1 MSQAT
6 ISYNIE
12 TRLTDGVTSAIEK
25 LDQKLTKLQN
35 KKIEIKLGTDGLNDK
50 SLVDGLTKISTAL
63 KQVKELNKLNLK
75 IDIDKSTS
83 ENVEKLTVALS
94 SLAKLDISKVTSH
107 SKKIVELASGI
118 KSLSSINTA
127 SLSLV
132 IIYLKDLNKAMM
144 GNKNSTKIANDLAN
158 LATSLNS
165 LSNVKSSALTGVA
178 DSLKVLNSIDF
189 SALRRSGNVGNG
201 LIMLAKGLSSLDIKT
216 ATLKKM
222 GALGTSIKSMYEAFN
237 SDVNFQ
243 LFSANFKTGMSS
255 IVSALKELETVKN
268 SIGPSMISN
277 LDKLFLTIEKYSR
290 MKLSGLNN
298 LSKASLKIGT
308 ALQSFTGFRLTG
320 SNIDS
325 LNRLFLTISKMA
337 SRKINMASVSVI
349 STLGIALS
357 NFQRLRITERN
368 ILNLDNLLSTLSKY
382 ANVNLTHLIP
392 QLNALGIALSN
403 LSLGGF
409 NVRAIQ
415 RLFTMTQKAGIGFNS
430 LGQGIDRANKSLS
443 EILGTQRLAVRMF
456 GAMYLKDMVVEFMKY
471 SDTITIVQN
480 KLKQVY
486 TTSYGVTKGTQD
498 LLDSANNARTDFDAF
513 STAFLRYDLVL
524 RRYGRTANQS
534 MEFTNTLAKALSLGG
549 ATTQEASSAMIQ
561 LSQSLSKGKADGDEF
576 RSIMENAPLL
586 VDALIEEVKE
596 YYKLADANRGTL
608 LELAPK
614 GGINIDVILGAVE
627 RLKSKVDST
636 FSSLDMT
643 VEQVMTKMNNNFKM
657 WWSNAVKSTGILRGF
672 VNVVNYLADNLDE
685 VMNTVTLLI
694 KSFVAYKVAQVAIA
708 VAIKAYNASIKASA
722 MWDVVKSRGIGQLIR
737 DYTQYTRAV
746 MANNIAI
753 ARNNALNKY
762 SFYGRNKELRANTKV
777 TNASSASIIA
787 ENALADRVFSRKLG
801 GGAGVLRTSANIVG
815 TLAKGVGEIVKV
827 GGRLGAVTVAL
838 KVIYTM
844 VSNLKKAFGF
854 LTDPFKNPLQ
864 VNETNAFFV
873 GLAISIKNTIPSFDG
888 LAITIKKTNA
898 FFVGLAISIKN
909 TIPSVEQL
917 SSVFN
922 KIGNAIKVMSREM
935 AEFLRLMAK
944 WDNLAIT
951 GEAISQAF
959 LNKNQRNSLEDKMSY
974 LSGINMEIKDGN
986 LYSGGAVRGDTL
998 RSFLSDMNKEY
1009 KEVANGRT
1017 GIEEYKEKFFEEF
1030 SKIPS
1035 ELRTE
1040 ILDTVEKYRVQ
1051 QKNPEY
1057 KSKFLQTMGNYEKRQ
1072 KLNLDELAKITMNEA
1087 EIQRYQDLVLERVVA
1102 LMRTIPQYGKSFWT
1116 DLINE
1121 TGKPHSN
1128 MYKKGEEELR
1138 KQKAIEL
1145 VTKGAPTD
1153 LIDAVKRN
1161 PIQNSGIGGD
1171 DDGDK
1176 DNGGKKEWK
1185 NPEWAN
1191 LTGFGGKELS
1201 LLTGETLKDLKD
1213 VYAVR
1218 TDMLYIDKQELE
1230 WLNEEFELRKQFAE
1244 FGKTASEQEMK
1255 DFKKKFELYKQQTE
1269 IQQKALE
1276 LVEEAKSPMK
1286 EYELQKKA
1294 LERIIDDMG
1303 KLGEDTSMWV
1313 EKLKEVKTPLEEIT
1327 KEFKKQ
1333 IEAQEQLSHIREK
1346 NENFEELRSAFIQQY
1361 GRTPNSTETQNLK
1374 NKAEQMRLMQ
1384 SRADLYGDTNSSV
1397 DNFFKS
1403 KTNLENIGSL
1413 LASNNNVSQSTL
1425 NQGIGD
1431 FWKTAS
1437 TVGNDVDMNSK
1448 EGMLFQQG
1456 FSQATG
1462 EEFSQWKANIMS
1474 GVAEVA
1480 DGFTSLS
1487 QSVTNIWTDMTTTMS
1502 TGFSEELSKVIQ
1514 GSESLSDAFA
1524 NVGQQILDSVIPAL
1538 IQMGIQWMANQV
1550 MAQTM
1555 SATSTAQVVAQN
1567 EAITASAMPAAAATS
1582 VASWGSA
1589 AVIGGAV
1596 LMALLASMAMMQGFS
1611 SGGYV
1616 GNGGKYEPMGIV
1628 HGGEYVF
1635 DKESTR
1641 RLGVGNLEALRS
1653 NAGTLTNNNITNNYN
1668 NQTYRTGGGANVNV
1682 VNVLDPQ
1689 MVSRYMKS
1697 EEGSKSVLNV
1707 IKNNPS
1713 NIKRVINA

>member
-35 KKIEIKLGTDGLNDK
+35 KKIEIKLGADGLNDK

-83 ENVEKLTVALS
+83 ENVKKLTVALS
-94 SLAKLDISKVTSH
+94 SLAKLDISKVTSR

-127 SLSLV
+127 NLSLV
-132 IIYLKDLNKAMM
+132 IMYLKDLNKAMM

-165 LSNVKSSALTGVA
+165 LSKVKSSALTGVA

-201 LIMLAKGLSSLDIKT
+201 LMMLAKGLSSLDIKT
-216 ATLKKM
+216 ATIKKM
-222 GALGTSIKSMYEAFN
+222 GTLGTSIKTMYEAFN

-243 LFSANFKTGMSS
+243 LLSANFKTGVSS
-255 IVSALKELETVKN
+255 IASALKELGTVKN
-268 SIGPSMISN
+268 SINSTMIEN
-277 LDKLFLTIEKYSR
+277 LDKLFLTIGKFSK
-290 MKLSGLNN
+290 MKTSGLNN
-298 LSKASLKIGT
+298 LSKASFKIGT
-308 ALQSFTGFRLTG
+308 ALQSFTGLKLTG

-337 SRKINMASVSVI
+337 SRKINMASVGVI

-368 ILNLDNLLSTLSKY
+368 ILNLDNLLATLSKY
-382 ANVNLTHLIP
+382 ANVNLTRLIP

-415 RLFTMTQKAGIGFNS
+415 RLFTMTQKAGVGFNS
-430 LGQGIDRANKSLS
+430 LAQGVDRANKSLS

-486 TTSYGVTKGTQD
+486 TTSYGVTKGTQA

-524 RRYGRTANQS
+524 RRYGRTAHQS
-534 MEFTNTLAKALSLGG
+534 MEFTNTLAKALALGG

-586 VDALIEEVKE
+586 VDALIDEVKE
-596 YYKLADANRGTL
+596 YYNLANANRGTL

-614 GGINIDVILGAVE
+614 GGINIEVILGAVE

-672 VNVVNYLADNLDE
+672 VNVVNYLADNLDK

-777 TNASSASIIA
+777 TNTSSASIIA

-801 GGAGVLRTSANIVG
+801 GGAGVLRTSANIVS

-838 KVIYTM
+838 TVIYTM
-844 VSNLKKAFGF
+844 VTNLKKAFGF

-873 GLAISIKNTIPSFDG
+873 GLAISIKETMPF
-888 LAITIKKTNA
+888 
-898 FFVGLAISIKN
+898 
-909 TIPSVEQL
+909 VEQL
-917 SSVFN
+917 ASVFN
-922 KIGNAIKVMSREM
+922 KIANAIKVMSREM
-935 AEFLRLMAK
+935 TKFLRLMAK

-951 GEAISQAF
+951 GEAIAKAF
-959 LNKNQRNSLEDKMSY
+959 QNKSQRNSLEGKMSY
-974 LSGINMEIKDGN
+974 LSGVNMEIKDGN

-1009 KEVANGRT
+1009 KDLANSRT
-1017 GIEEYKEKFFEEF
+1017 GIEEYKEKFFKEF
-1030 SKIPS
+1030 SNIAP

-1040 ILDTVEKYRVQ
+1040 ILYTVERYMAQ

-1057 KSKFLQTMGNYEKRQ
+1057 VSKFRQVAGNYEKRQ

-1102 LMRTIPQYGKSFWT
+1102 LMGTIPQNGKSFWT
-1116 DLINE
+1116 DLTNE
-1121 TGKPHSN
+1121 ASKPHSN
-1128 MYKKGEEELR
+1128 MYKKGEAELR

-1161 PIQNSGIGGD
+1161 PILPNSGIGGA
-1171 DDGDK
+1171 
-1176 DNGGKKEWK
+1176 DNGGKKEREKEWR

-1218 TDMLYIDKQELE
+1218 TDMLYLDKQELE

-1294 LERIIDDMG
+1294 LERIIEDMG

-1346 NENFEELRSAFIQQY
+1346 NEYFEELRSAFIKQY
-1361 GRTPNSTETQNLK
+1361 KRTPNSTETQNLK

-1403 KTNLENIGSL
+1403 KTKLENIGSL
-1413 LASNNNVSQSTL
+1413 LASNNNVSRSTL

-1448 EGMLFQQG
+1448 EGILFQQG
-1456 FSQATG
+1456 FLQATG

-1567 EAITASAMPAAAATS
+1567 EAITASAMPAATATS

-1596 LMALLASMAMMQGFS
+1596 LMALLASMAMMKGFS

-1668 NQTYRTGGGANVNV
+1668 NQTYGTGGGANVNV

>member
-35 KKIEIKLGTDGLNDK
+35 KKIEIKLGADGLNDK
-50 SLVDGLTKISTAL
+50 SLVDGLTKISAAL

-107 SKKIVELASGI
+107 SKKFVELASGI

-165 LSNVKSSALTGVA
+165 LSNVKASALTGVA

-201 LIMLAKGLSSLDIKT
+201 LMMLAKGLSSLDIKM

-222 GALGTSIKSMYEAFN
+222 GTLGTSIKSMYEAFN

-268 SIGPSMISN
+268 SIGPTMISN

-415 RLFTMTQKAGIGFNS
+415 RLFTMTQKTGISFNS

-534 MEFTNTLAKALSLGG
+534 MEFTNTLAKALALGG

-596 YYKLADANRGTL
+596 YYKLANANRGTL

-672 VNVVNYLADNLDE
+672 VNVVNYVADNLDK
-685 VMNTVTLLI
+685 VMNTVTLFI

-801 GGAGVLRTSANIVG
+801 GGAGALRTSANIVG

-838 KVIYTM
+838 TIIYTM
-844 VSNLKKAFGF
+844 VTNLKKAFGF

-873 GLAISIKNTIPSFDG
+873 GLAISIKNTIPF
-888 LAITIKKTNA
+888 
-898 FFVGLAISIKN
+898 
-909 TIPSVEQL
+909 VEQL

-922 KIGNAIKVMSREM
+922 KIANTIKVMHRETTKFI
-935 AEFLRLMAK
+935 ELMSK

-951 GEAISQAF
+951 GEALSTAF
-959 LNKNQRNSLEDKMSY
+959 QNKIQRNSLEDKMSY
-974 LSGINMEIKDGN
+974 LSGVNMEIKDGN

-998 RSFLSDMNKEY
+998 RSFLTDMNKEY
-1009 KEVANGRT
+1009 KDLANSGT
-1017 GIEEYKEKFFEEF
+1017 GVEEYKEKFFKEF
-1030 SKIPS
+1030 SKIAP

-1040 ILDTVEKYRVQ
+1040 ILDTIERYMVQ

-1057 KSKFLQTMGNYEKRQ
+1057 KSKFLQAMGNYEERQ

-1102 LMRTIPQYGKSFWT
+1102 LMGTIPQNGKSFWT

-1121 TGKPHSN
+1121 TSKPHSN

-1171 DDGDK
+1171 DGGDK

-1218 TDMLYIDKQELE
+1218 TDMLYLDKQELE

-1294 LERIIDDMG
+1294 LERIIEDMG

-1397 DNFFKS
+1397 NNFFKS
-1403 KTNLENIGSL
+1403 KTKLENMGSL
-1413 LASNNNVSQSTL
+1413 LASNNNVSRSTL

-1487 QSVTNIWTDMTTTMS
+1487 QSVTNIWADMTTTMS

-1567 EAITASAMPAAAATS
+1567 EAITASAMPAATATS
-1582 VASWGSA
+1582 VASYGSA

-1596 LMALLASMAMMQGFS
+1596 LMALLASMAMMKGFS

-1668 NQTYRTGGGANVNV
+1668 NQTYGTGGSANVNV

-1713 NIKRVINA
+1713 NVKRVINA

>member
-35 KKIEIKLGTDGLNDK
+35 KKIEIKLGADGLNDK

-83 ENVEKLTVALS
+83 ENVKKLTVALS
-94 SLAKLDISKVTSH
+94 SLANLDISKVTSR

-144 GNKNSTKIANDLAN
+144 GNKDYTKIANDLAN

-165 LSNVKSSALTGVA
+165 LSNVKASALTGVA

-201 LIMLAKGLSSLDIKT
+201 LMMLAKGLSSLDIKT

-255 IVSALKELETVKN
+255 IASALKELETVKN

-534 MEFTNTLAKALSLGG
+534 MEFTNTLAKALALGG

-596 YYKLADANRGTL
+596 YYKLANANRGTL

-657 WWSNAVKSTGILRGF
+657 WWSNAVKSTGILRSF

-838 KVIYTM
+838 TIIYTM
-844 VSNLKKAFGF
+844 VTNLKKAFGF

-873 GLAISIKNTIPSFDG
+873 GLAISIKNTMPF
-888 LAITIKKTNA
+888 
-898 FFVGLAISIKN
+898 
-909 TIPSVEQL
+909 VEQL

-922 KIGNAIKVMSREM
+922 KIANTIKVMSREM

-951 GEAISQAF
+951 GEAISKAF
-959 LNKNQRNSLEDKMSY
+959 QNKIQRNSLEDKMSY
-974 LSGINMEIKDGN
+974 LSGVNMEIKDGN

-1009 KEVANGRT
+1009 KEVANSRT
-1017 GIEEYKEKFFEEF
+1017 GIEEYKEKFFKEF
-1030 SKIPS
+1030 SKIAP

-1040 ILDTVEKYRVQ
+1040 ILDTVERYMVQ

-1102 LMRTIPQYGKSFWT
+1102 LMGTIPQNGKSFVT

-1121 TGKPHSN
+1121 AGKPHSN

-1171 DDGDK
+1171 NDGG

-1294 LERIIDDMG
+1294 LERIIEDMG

-1361 GRTPNSTETQNLK
+1361 KRTPNSTETQNLK

-1397 DNFFKS
+1397 NNFFKS
-1403 KTNLENIGSL
+1403 KTNLENMGSL
-1413 LASNNNVSQSTL
+1413 LASNNNVSRSTL

-1487 QSVTNIWTDMTTTMS
+1487 QSVTNIWADMTTTMS

-1567 EAITASAMPAAAATS
+1567 EAITASAMPAAAAES

-1596 LMALLASMAMMQGFS
+1596 LMALLASMAMMKGFS

-1668 NQTYRTGGGANVNV
+1668 NQTYGTGGSANVNV

-1713 NIKRVINA
+1713 NVKRVINA

>member
-50 SLVDGLTKISTAL
+50 SLVDGLTKISAAL

-83 ENVEKLTVALS
+83 ESVKKLTVALS
-94 SLAKLDISKVTSH
+94 SLAKLDISKVTSR
-107 SKKIVELASGI
+107 SKKIIELASGI

-144 GNKNSTKIANDLAN
+144 GNKDYTKIANDLSN

-165 LSNVKSSALTGVA
+165 LSNVKASALTGVA

-201 LIMLAKGLSSLDIKT
+201 LMMLAKGLSSLDIKT

-222 GALGTSIKSMYEAFN
+222 GVLGTSIKSMYEAFN

-243 LFSANFKTGMSS
+243 LFSANFKTGVSS
-255 IVSALKELETVKN
+255 IVPALKELETVKN

-290 MKLSGLNN
+290 MKVSGLNN

-320 SNIDS
+320 SNIDN

-480 KLKQVY
+480 KLKQIY

-513 STAFLRYDLVL
+513 STAFSRYDLVL

-534 MEFTNTLAKALSLGG
+534 MEFTNTLAKALALGG

-596 YYKLADANRGTL
+596 YYKLANANRGTL

-787 ENALADRVFSRKLG
+787 ENDLADRVFSRKLG

-838 KVIYTM
+838 TVIRTM
-844 VSNLKKAFGF
+844 VTNLKKAFGF

-873 GLAISIKNTIPSFDG
+873 GLAISIKRTIPF
-888 LAITIKKTNA
+888 
-898 FFVGLAISIKN
+898 
-909 TIPSVEQL
+909 VEQL

-935 AEFLRLMAK
+935 AKFLRLMAK

-951 GEAISQAF
+951 GEAISKAF
-959 LNKNQRNSLEDKMSY
+959 QNKNQRNSLEDKMSY
-974 LSGINMEIKDGN
+974 LSGLNMEIKDGN

-998 RSFLSDMNKEY
+998 RSFLTDMNKEY
-1009 KEVANGRT
+1009 KDLANSRT
-1017 GIEEYKEKFFEEF
+1017 GIEEFKEKFFEEF
-1030 SKIPS
+1030 SEIPR

-1040 ILDTVEKYRVQ
+1040 ILDTVEKYRSQ

-1057 KSKFLQTMGNYEKRQ
+1057 RSKFLKTMGNYEARQ
-1072 KLNLDELAKITMNEA
+1072 KLNLDELAKIAMNEA

-1102 LMRTIPQYGKSFWT
+1102 LMRTIPQNGKSFWT

-1121 TGKPHSN
+1121 ASKPQSN
-1128 MYKKGEEELR
+1128 MSKKGEEELR

-1145 VTKGAPTD
+1145 VTKGAPAD

-1171 DDGDK
+1171 NDGG

-1218 TDMLYIDKQELE
+1218 TDMLYLDKQELE

-1294 LERIIDDMG
+1294 LERIIEDMG

-1313 EKLKEVKTPLEEIT
+1313 EKLKEVKTPLKEIT

-1361 GRTPNSTETQNLK
+1361 KRTPNSTETQDLK
-1374 NKAEQMRLMQ
+1374 NKAERMRLMQ

-1403 KTNLENIGSL
+1403 KTKLENIGSL
-1413 LASNNNVSQSTL
+1413 LASNNNVSRSTL

-1456 FSQATG
+1456 FLQATG

-1555 SATSTAQVVAQN
+1555 SATSTAQVVAEN
-1567 EAITASAMPAAAATS
+1567 EAIAASAMPAAAATS

-1596 LMALLASMAMMQGFS
+1596 LMALLASMAMMKGFS

-1668 NQTYRTGGGANVNV
+1668 NQTYGTGGSANVNV

>member
-12 TRLTDGVTSAIEK
+12 TRLTDGVTGAIEK

-35 KKIEIKLGTDGLNDK
+35 KKIEIKLSADGLNDK

-83 ENVEKLTVALS
+83 ENVKKLTVALS
-94 SLAKLDISKVTSH
+94 SLAKLDISKVTSR
-107 SKKIVELASGI
+107 SKKIIELASGI

-127 SLSLV
+127 NLSLV
-132 IIYLKDLNKAMM
+132 IMYLKDLNKAMM

-201 LIMLAKGLSSLDIKT
+201 LMMLAKGLSSLDIKT

-243 LFSANFKTGMSS
+243 LLSANFKTGVSS
-255 IVSALKELETVKN
+255 IASALKELGTVKN
-268 SIGPSMISN
+268 SINSTMIEN
-277 LDKLFLTIEKYSR
+277 LDKLFLTIGKFSK
-290 MKLSGLNN
+290 MKTSGLNN

-308 ALQSFTGFRLTG
+308 ALQSFTGLRLTG

-337 SRKINMASVSVI
+337 SRKINRASVNVI
-349 STLGIALS
+349 ASLGTALS

-382 ANVNLTHLIP
+382 ANVNLTRLIP
-392 QLNALGIALSN
+392 QLNALGVALSN

-415 RLFTMTQKAGIGFNS
+415 RLFTMTQKAGVGFNS
-430 LGQGIDRANKSLS
+430 LAQGVDRANKSLS

-486 TTSYGVTKGTQD
+486 TTSYGVTKGTQA

-524 RRYGRTANQS
+524 RRYGRTAHQS
-534 MEFTNTLAKALSLGG
+534 MEFTNTLAKALALGG

-586 VDALIEEVKE
+586 VDALIDEVKE
-596 YYKLADANRGTL
+596 YYNLANANRGTL

-614 GGINIDVILGAVE
+614 GGINIEVILGAVE

-672 VNVVNYLADNLDE
+672 VNVVNYLADNLDK

-777 TNASSASIIA
+777 TNTSSASIIA

-801 GGAGVLRTSANIVG
+801 GGAGVLRTSANIVS

-838 KVIYTM
+838 TVIYTM
-844 VSNLKKAFGF
+844 VTNLKKAFGF

-873 GLAISIKNTIPSFDG
+873 GLAME
-888 LAITIKKTNA
+888 IKKTMP
-898 FFVGLAISIKN
+898 F
-909 TIPSVEQL
+909 VEQL
-917 SSVFN
+917 ASVFN
-922 KIGNAIKVMSREM
+922 KIANAIKVMSREM
-935 AEFLRLMAK
+935 AKFLRLMAK

-951 GEAISQAF
+951 GEALAKAF
-959 LNKNQRNSLEDKMSY
+959 QNKSQRNSLEGKMSY
-974 LSGINMEIKDGN
+974 LSGVNFEIKDGN
-986 LYSGGAVRGDTL
+986 LYRGGAVRGDTL

-1009 KEVANGRT
+1009 KELANSGT
-1017 GIEEYKEKFFEEF
+1017 GIEEYKEKFFKEF

-1040 ILDTVEKYRVQ
+1040 ILDTFARYKAQEKD
-1051 QKNPEY
+1051 PEY
-1057 KSKFLQTMGNYEKRQ
+1057 VKKFRQTTGDYKKQQE
-1072 KLNLDELAKITMNEA
+1072 LYLDELVKITMNEN
-1087 EIQRYQDLVLERVVA
+1087 EITKYQDFVLERVVA
-1102 LMRTIPQYGKSFWT
+1102 LMRTIPQYGKSFWS
-1116 DLINE
+1116 DLTNE
-1121 TGKPHSN
+1121 ASKPHSN
-1128 MYKKGEEELR
+1128 MYKKGEAELR
-1138 KQKAIEL
+1138 KQKEIEL

-1161 PIQNSGIGGD
+1161 PNLQNSGIGGA
-1171 DDGDK
+1171 
-1176 DNGGKKEWK
+1176 DNGGKKEREKEWR

-1218 TDMLYIDKQELE
+1218 TDMLYLDKQELE
-1230 WLNEEFELRKQFAE
+1230 WLNEEFDLRKQFAE

-1294 LERIIDDMG
+1294 LERIIEDMG

-1333 IEAQEQLSHIREK
+1333 IEAQEQLSHIREE

-1403 KTNLENIGSL
+1403 KTKLENIGSL
-1413 LASNNNVSQSTL
+1413 LASNNNVSRSTL

-1456 FSQATG
+1456 FLQATG

-1567 EAITASAMPAAAATS
+1567 EAITASAMPAATATS

-1589 AVIGGAV
+1589 AVIGGSV
-1596 LMALLASMAMMQGFS
+1596 LMALLASMAMMKGFS

-1668 NQTYRTGGGANVNV
+1668 NQTYGTGGGANVNV

>member
-35 KKIEIKLGTDGLNDK
+35 KKIEIKLGADGLNDK
-50 SLVDGLTKISTAL
+50 SLVDGLTKISAAL
-63 KQVKELNKLNLK
+63 KRVKELNKLNLK

-83 ENVEKLTVALS
+83 ENVKKLTVALS
-94 SLAKLDISKVTSH
+94 SLSKLDISKVTSH

-165 LSNVKSSALTGVA
+165 LSNVKASALTGIA
-178 DSLKVLNSIDF
+178 DSLKVLNGIDF

-201 LIMLAKGLSSLDIKT
+201 LMMLAKGLSSLDIKT

-268 SIGPSMISN
+268 SISPSMISN

-290 MKLSGLNN
+290 MKVSGLNN

-382 ANVNLTHLIP
+382 ANVNLTRLIP

-480 KLKQVY
+480 KLKQIY

-513 STAFLRYDLVL
+513 STAFSRYDLVL

-534 MEFTNTLAKALSLGG
+534 MEFTNTLAKALALGG

-596 YYKLADANRGTL
+596 YYKLTNANRGTL

-838 KVIYTM
+838 TVIYTM
-844 VSNLKKAFGF
+844 VTNLKKAFGF
-854 LTDPFKNPLQ
+854 LTDPSKNPLQ

-873 GLAISIKNTIPSFDG
+873 GLAISIKKTIPF
-888 LAITIKKTNA
+888 
-898 FFVGLAISIKN
+898 
-909 TIPSVEQL
+909 VEQL

-951 GEAISQAF
+951 GEAISKAF
-959 LNKNQRNSLEDKMSY
+959 QNKIQRNSLEDKMSY
-974 LSGINMEIKDGN
+974 LSGVNMEIKDGN

-998 RSFLSDMNKEY
+998 RSFLTDMNKEY
-1009 KEVANGRT
+1009 KVLANSRT
-1017 GIEEYKEKFFEEF
+1017 GIEEYKEKFFKEF

-1102 LMRTIPQYGKSFWT
+1102 LMGTIPQNGKSFWT

-1121 TGKPHSN
+1121 TSKPHSN

-1218 TDMLYIDKQELE
+1218 TDMLYLDKQELE

-1244 FGKTASEQEMK
+1244 FGKKASEQEMK

-1276 LVEEAKSPMK
+1276 LVEEVKSPMK
-1286 EYELQKKA
+1286 EYQLQKKA
-1294 LERIIDDMG
+1294 LERIIEDMG

-1361 GRTPNSTETQNLK
+1361 KRTPNSTETQNLK

-1403 KTNLENIGSL
+1403 KTKLENIGSL
-1413 LASNNNVSQSTL
+1413 LASNNNVSRSTL

-1456 FSQATG
+1456 FLQATG

-1567 EAITASAMPAAAATS
+1567 EAITASAMPAATATS

-1596 LMALLASMAMMQGFS
+1596 LMALLASMAMMKGFS

-1668 NQTYRTGGGANVNV
+1668 NQTYGTGGGANVNV

>member
-50 SLVDGLTKISTAL
+50 SLIDGLTKISAAL
-63 KQVKELNKLNLK
+63 KQVKELNKINLK

-83 ENVEKLTVALS
+83 ESVKKLTVALS
-94 SLAKLDISKVTSH
+94 SLANLDISKVTSR

-165 LSNVKSSALTGVA
+165 LSNVKASALTGVA

-201 LIMLAKGLSSLDIKT
+201 LMMLAKGLSSLDIKT

-222 GALGTSIKSMYEAFN
+222 GVLGTSIKSMYEAFN

-268 SIGPSMISN
+268 SIGPTMISN

-290 MKLSGLNN
+290 MKVSGLNN

-320 SNIDS
+320 SNVDS

-480 KLKQVY
+480 KLKQIY

-513 STAFLRYDLVL
+513 STAFSRYDLVL

-534 MEFTNTLAKALSLGG
+534 MEFTNTLAKALALGG

-614 GGINIDVILGAVE
+614 GGINIEVILGAVK

-672 VNVVNYLADNLDE
+672 VNVVNYMADNLDK

-801 GGAGVLRTSANIVG
+801 GGAGVLRTTANIVG

-838 KVIYTM
+838 TVIYTM
-844 VSNLKKAFGF
+844 VTNLKKAFGF

-873 GLAISIKNTIPSFDG
+873 GLAISIKKTIPF
-888 LAITIKKTNA
+888 
-898 FFVGLAISIKN
+898 
-909 TIPSVEQL
+909 VEQL

-922 KIGNAIKVMSREM
+922 KIANTIKVMSREM
-935 AEFLRLMAK
+935 AKFLRLMAK

-951 GEAISQAF
+951 GEAISKAF
-959 LNKNQRNSLEDKMSY
+959 QNKNQRNSLEDKMSY
-974 LSGINMEIKDGN
+974 LSGVNMEIKDGN
-986 LYSGGAVRGDTL
+986 LYSRGAVRGDTL
-998 RSFLSDMNKEY
+998 SSFLTDMNKEY
-1009 KEVANGRT
+1009 KDLANSRT
-1017 GIEEYKEKFFEEF
+1017 GIEEFKEKFFEEF
-1030 SKIPS
+1030 SEIPR

-1040 ILDTVEKYRVQ
+1040 ILDTVEKYRAQ

-1057 KSKFLQTMGNYEKRQ
+1057 VLKFRQTMGNYEARQ
-1072 KLNLDELAKITMNEA
+1072 KLNLDELAKIAMNEA

-1102 LMRTIPQYGKSFWT
+1102 LMGTIPQNGKSFWT
-1116 DLINE
+1116 DFINE
-1121 TGKPHSN
+1121 ASKPQSN
-1128 MYKKGEEELR
+1128 MSKKGEEELR

-1145 VTKGAPTD
+1145 VTKGAPAD
-1153 LIDAVKRN
+1153 LIDAIKRN

-1171 DDGDK
+1171 NDGG
-1176 DNGGKKEWK
+1176 DNGGKKEWR

-1218 TDMLYIDKQELE
+1218 TDMLYLDKQELE

-1294 LERIIDDMG
+1294 LERIIEDMG

-1346 NENFEELRSAFIQQY
+1346 NENFEKLRTGFIQQHK
-1361 GRTPNSTETQNLK
+1361 RTPNSTETQDLK
-1374 NKAEQMRLMQ
+1374 NDAEQMRLMQ

-1403 KTNLENIGSL
+1403 KTKLENIGSL

-1456 FSQATG
+1456 FLQATG

-1567 EAITASAMPAAAATS
+1567 EAITASAMPAATATS

-1596 LMALLASMAMMQGFS
+1596 LMALLASMAMMKGFS

-1668 NQTYRTGGGANVNV
+1668 NQTYGTGGSANVNV

>member
-35 KKIEIKLGTDGLNDK
+35 KKIEIKLGADGLNDK
-50 SLVDGLTKISTAL
+50 SLVDGLTKISAAL
-63 KQVKELNKLNLK
+63 KRVKELNKLNLK

-83 ENVEKLTVALS
+83 ESVKKLTVALS
-94 SLAKLDISKVTSH
+94 SLAKLDISKVTSR
-107 SKKIVELASGI
+107 SKKFIELASGI

-165 LSNVKSSALTGVA
+165 LSNVKASALTGIA

-189 SALRRSGNVGNG
+189 SALRRSGNIGNG
-201 LIMLAKGLSSLDIKT
+201 LMMLAKGLSSLDVKT

-237 SDVNFQ
+237 SDINFQ

-277 LDKLFLTIEKYSR
+277 LDKLFLTIEKYSG
-290 MKLSGLNN
+290 MKVSGLNN

-320 SNIDS
+320 SNVDS

-471 SDTITIVQN
+471 SDTIIIVQN
-480 KLKQVY
+480 KLKQIY

-534 MEFTNTLAKALSLGG
+534 MEFTNTLAKALALGG

-596 YYKLADANRGTL
+596 YYKLTNANRGTL

-657 WWSNAVKSTGILRGF
+657 WWSNAVKSTGILRSF
-672 VNVVNYLADNLDE
+672 VNVVNYLADNLDK

-838 KVIYTM
+838 TVIYTM
-844 VSNLKKAFGF
+844 VTNLKKAFGF

-873 GLAISIKNTIPSFDG
+873 GLAISIKKTIPF
-888 LAITIKKTNA
+888 
-898 FFVGLAISIKN
+898 
-909 TIPSVEQL
+909 VEQL

-935 AEFLRLMAK
+935 AKFLRLMAK

-951 GEAISQAF
+951 GEAISKAF
-959 LNKNQRNSLEDKMSY
+959 QNKNQRNNLEDKMSY
-974 LSGINMEIKDGN
+974 LSGVNMEIKDGN

-998 RSFLSDMNKEY
+998 SSFLTDMNKEY
-1009 KEVANGRT
+1009 KDLANSRT
-1017 GIEEYKEKFFEEF
+1017 GIEEFKEKFFEEF
-1030 SKIPS
+1030 SEIPR

-1040 ILDTVEKYRVQ
+1040 ILDTVEKYRSQ
-1051 QKNPEY
+1051 QKNTEY
-1057 KSKFLQTMGNYEKRQ
+1057 RSKFLQTMGNYEKRQ
-1072 KLNLDELAKITMNEA
+1072 KLNLDELAKIAMNEA

-1102 LMRTIPQYGKSFWT
+1102 LMRTIPQNGKSFWT

-1121 TGKPHSN
+1121 ASKPQSN
-1128 MYKKGEEELR
+1128 MSKKGEEELR

-1145 VTKGAPTD
+1145 VTKGAPAD

-1171 DDGDK
+1171 NDGG
-1176 DNGGKKEWK
+1176 DNDGGKKEWK

-1218 TDMLYIDKQELE
+1218 TDMLYLDKQELE

-1294 LERIIDDMG
+1294 LERIIEDMG

-1361 GRTPNSTETQNLK
+1361 KRTPNSTETQDLK

-1413 LASNNNVSQSTL
+1413 LASNNNVSRSTL

-1456 FSQATG
+1456 FLQATG
-1462 EEFSQWKANIMS
+1462 EEFSQWKANIMA

-1567 EAITASAMPAAAATS
+1567 EAITASAMPAATATS
-1582 VASWGSA
+1582 VASYGSA

-1596 LMALLASMAMMQGFS
+1596 LMALLASMAMMKGFS

-1668 NQTYRTGGGANVNV
+1668 NQTYGTGGSANVNV

>member
-50 SLVDGLTKISTAL
+50 SLVDGLTKISAAL

-83 ENVEKLTVALS
+83 ESVKKLTVALS
-94 SLAKLDISKVTSH
+94 SLSKLDISKVTSG

-165 LSNVKSSALTGVA
+165 LSNVKSSALTGVV

-201 LIMLAKGLSSLDIKT
+201 LMMLAKGLSSLDIKT

-277 LDKLFLTIEKYSR
+277 LDKLFLTIEKYSG
-290 MKLSGLNN
+290 MKVSGLNN

-320 SNIDS
+320 SNIDN

-382 ANVNLTHLIP
+382 ANVDLTRLIP

-534 MEFTNTLAKALSLGG
+534 MEFTNTLAKALALGG

-596 YYKLADANRGTL
+596 YYKLTNANRGTL

-657 WWSNAVKSTGILRGF
+657 WWSNAVNSTGILRGF
-672 VNVVNYLADNLDE
+672 VNVVNYLADNLDK

-838 KVIYTM
+838 TVIYSM
-844 VSNLKKAFGF
+844 VTNLKKAFGF

-873 GLAISIKNTIPSFDG
+873 GLAISIK
-888 LAITIKKTNA
+888 K
-898 FFVGLAISIKN
+898 

-951 GEAISQAF
+951 GEAISKAF
-959 LNKNQRNSLEDKMSY
+959 QNKNQRNSLEDKMSY
-974 LSGINMEIKDGN
+974 LSGVNMEIKDGN

-998 RSFLSDMNKEY
+998 SSFLTDMNKEY
-1009 KEVANGRT
+1009 KNLANSRT
-1017 GIEEYKEKFFEEF
+1017 GIEEFKEKFFEEF
-1030 SKIPS
+1030 SEIPR

-1040 ILDTVEKYRVQ
+1040 ILDTVEKYRAQ

-1057 KSKFLQTMGNYEKRQ
+1057 KSKFLQTMGNYEARQ
-1072 KLNLDELAKITMNEA
+1072 KLNLDELAKIAMNEA

-1102 LMRTIPQYGKSFWT
+1102 LMRTIPQNGKSFWT

-1145 VTKGAPTD
+1145 VTKGAPSD

-1171 DDGDK
+1171 NDGG
-1176 DNGGKKEWK
+1176 DNDGGKKEWK

-1218 TDMLYIDKQELE
+1218 TDMLYLDKQELE

-1294 LERIIDDMG
+1294 LERIIEDMG
-1303 KLGEDTSMWV
+1303 KLGEDTSIWI

-1361 GRTPNSTETQNLK
+1361 KRTPNSTETQDLK
-1374 NKAEQMRLMQ
+1374 NKAERMRLMQ
-1384 SRADLYGDTNSSV
+1384 SRANLYGDTNSSV
-1397 DNFFKS
+1397 DSFFKS
-1403 KTNLENIGSL
+1403 KTNLENMGSL
-1413 LASNNNVSQSTL
+1413 LASNNNVSRSTL

-1567 EAITASAMPAAAATS
+1567 EAITASAMPAATATS

-1596 LMALLASMAMMQGFS
+1596 LMALLASMAMMKGFS

-1668 NQTYRTGGGANVNV
+1668 NQTYGTGGSANVNV

>member
-35 KKIEIKLGTDGLNDK
+35 KKVEIKLGADGLNDK

-83 ENVEKLTVALS
+83 ENVKKLTVALS
-94 SLAKLDISKVTSH
+94 SLAKLDISKVTSR

-127 SLSLV
+127 NLSLV
-132 IIYLKDLNKAMM
+132 IMYLKDLNKAMM

-201 LIMLAKGLSSLDIKT
+201 LMMLAKGLSSLDIKT
-216 ATLKKM
+216 ATIKKM

-243 LFSANFKTGMSS
+243 LLSANFKTGVSS
-255 IVSALKELETVKN
+255 IASALKELGTVKN
-268 SIGPSMISN
+268 SINSTMIEN
-277 LDKLFLTIEKYSR
+277 LDKLFLTIGKFSK
-290 MKLSGLNN
+290 MKTSGLNN

-308 ALQSFTGFRLTG
+308 ALQSFTGLRLTG

-325 LNRLFLTISKMA
+325 LNRLFLTISQMA
-337 SRKINMASVSVI
+337 SRKINRASVNVI
-349 STLGIALS
+349 ASLGTALS

-368 ILNLDNLLSTLSKY
+368 ILNLDNLLAILSKY
-382 ANVNLTHLIP
+382 ANVNLTRLIP

-430 LGQGIDRANKSLS
+430 LAQGVDRANKSLS

-486 TTSYGVTKGTQD
+486 TTSYGVTKGTQA

-524 RRYGRTANQS
+524 RRYGRTAHQS
-534 MEFTNTLAKALSLGG
+534 MEFTNTLAKALALGG

-586 VDALIEEVKE
+586 VDALIDEVKE
-596 YYKLADANRGTL
+596 YYNLANANRGTL

-614 GGINIDVILGAVE
+614 GGINIEVILGAVE

-672 VNVVNYLADNLDE
+672 VNVVNYLADNLDK

-801 GGAGVLRTSANIVG
+801 GGAGVLRTSANIVS

-838 KVIYTM
+838 TVIYTM
-844 VSNLKKAFGF
+844 VTNLKKAFGF

-873 GLAISIKNTIPSFDG
+873 GLAME
-888 LAITIKKTNA
+888 IKKTMP
-898 FFVGLAISIKN
+898 F
-909 TIPSVEQL
+909 VEQL
-917 SSVFN
+917 TSVFN
-922 KIGNAIKVMSREM
+922 KIANAIKVMSREM
-935 AEFLRLMAK
+935 AKFLRLMAK

-951 GEAISQAF
+951 GEAISKAF
-959 LNKNQRNSLEDKMSY
+959 QNKSQRNSLEGKMSY
-974 LSGINMEIKDGN
+974 LSGVNFEIKDGN
-986 LYSGGAVRGDTL
+986 LYRGGAVRGDTL

-1009 KEVANGRT
+1009 KELANSGT
-1017 GIEEYKEKFFEEF
+1017 GIEEYKEKFFKEF

-1040 ILDTVEKYRVQ
+1040 ILDTFARYKAQEKD
-1051 QKNPEY
+1051 PEY
-1057 KSKFLQTMGNYEKRQ
+1057 VLKFRKVMGDYKKQQE
-1072 KLNLDELAKITMNEA
+1072 LNLDELVKITMNEA

-1102 LMRTIPQYGKSFWT
+1102 LMGTVPQNGKSFWS
-1116 DLINE
+1116 DLTNE
-1121 TGKPHSN
+1121 ASKPHSN
-1128 MYKKGEEELR
+1128 MYKKGEAKLR
-1138 KQKAIEL
+1138 EQKAIEL

-1161 PIQNSGIGGD
+1161 PNLQNSGIGGD
-1171 DDGDK
+1171 D
-1176 DNGGKKEWK
+1176 NGGKKEREKEWR

-1218 TDMLYIDKQELE
+1218 TDMLYLDKQELE

-1294 LERIIDDMG
+1294 LERIIEDMG

-1403 KTNLENIGSL
+1403 KTKLENIGSL
-1413 LASNNNVSQSTL
+1413 LASNNNVSRSTL

-1456 FSQATG
+1456 FLQATG

-1567 EAITASAMPAAAATS
+1567 EAITASAMPAATATS

-1589 AVIGGAV
+1589 AVIGGSV
-1596 LMALLASMAMMQGFS
+1596 LMALLASMAMMKGFS

-1668 NQTYRTGGGANVNV
+1668 NQTYGTGGGANVNV

>member
-63 KQVKELNKLNLK
+63 KRVKELNKINLK

-83 ENVEKLTVALS
+83 ENVKKLTVALS
-94 SLAKLDISKVTSH
+94 SLAKLDISKVTSR
-107 SKKIVELASGI
+107 SKKFVELASGI

-165 LSNVKSSALTGVA
+165 LSNVKASALTGIA

-201 LIMLAKGLSSLDIKT
+201 LMMLAKGLSSLDIKT

-277 LDKLFLTIEKYSR
+277 LDKLFLTIEKYSG
-290 MKLSGLNN
+290 MKVSGLNN

-382 ANVNLTHLIP
+382 ANVNLTRLIP

-415 RLFTMTQKAGIGFNS
+415 RLFTMTQKAGVSFNS

-534 MEFTNTLAKALSLGG
+534 MEFTNTLAKALALGG

-596 YYKLADANRGTL
+596 YYKLANANRGTL

-838 KVIYTM
+838 TVIYSM
-844 VSNLKKAFGF
+844 VTNLKKAFGF

-873 GLAISIKNTIPSFDG
+873 GLAISIKRNIPF
-888 LAITIKKTNA
+888 
-898 FFVGLAISIKN
+898 
-909 TIPSVEQL
+909 VEQL

-935 AEFLRLMAK
+935 TEFLKLMAK

-951 GEAISQAF
+951 GEAISKAF
-959 LNKNQRNSLEDKMSY
+959 QNKIQRNSLEDKMSY
-974 LSGINMEIKDGN
+974 LSGVNMEIKDGN

-998 RSFLSDMNKEY
+998 RSFLTDMNKEY
-1009 KEVANGRT
+1009 KDLANSRT
-1017 GIEEYKEKFFEEF
+1017 GIEEYKEKFFKEF

-1040 ILDTVEKYRVQ
+1040 ILDTVEKYRTQ

-1072 KLNLDELAKITMNEA
+1072 KLNLDELAKIAMNEA

-1102 LMRTIPQYGKSFWT
+1102 LMRTIPQNGKSFWT

-1121 TGKPHSN
+1121 TSKTHSN

-1145 VTKGAPTD
+1145 VTKGIPTD
-1153 LIDAVKRN
+1153 LIDAIKRN

-1171 DDGDK
+1171 NDGGDNGG
-1176 DNGGKKEWK
+1176 DNGGKKEWR

-1218 TDMLYIDKQELE
+1218 TDMLYLDKQELE

-1244 FGKTASEQEMK
+1244 FGKKASEQEMK

-1294 LERIIDDMG
+1294 LERIIEDMG

-1333 IEAQEQLSHIREK
+1333 IEAQEHLSHIREK
-1346 NENFEELRSAFIQQY
+1346 NENFEELRSGFIQQY

-1374 NKAEQMRLMQ
+1374 NDAEQMRLMQ

-1403 KTNLENIGSL
+1403 KTKLENIGSL
-1413 LASNNNVSQSTL
+1413 LASNNNVSRSTL

-1456 FSQATG
+1456 FLQATG

-1567 EAITASAMPAAAATS
+1567 EAITASAIPAATATS

-1589 AVIGGAV
+1589 AVIGGAA
-1596 LMALLASMAMMQGFS
+1596 LMALLASMAMMKGFS

-1668 NQTYRTGGGANVNV
+1668 NQTYGTGGGANVNV

>member
-35 KKIEIKLGTDGLNDK
+35 KKIEIKLGADGLNDK

-83 ENVEKLTVALS
+83 ENVKKLTVALS
-94 SLAKLDISKVTSH
+94 SLAKLDISKVTSR

-127 SLSLV
+127 NLSLV
-132 IIYLKDLNKAMM
+132 IMYLKDLNKAMM

-201 LIMLAKGLSSLDIKT
+201 LMMLAKGLSSLDIKT

-243 LFSANFKTGMSS
+243 LLSANFKNGVSS
-255 IVSALKELETVKN
+255 IASALKELETVKN

-290 MKLSGLNN
+290 MKVSGLNN

-308 ALQSFTGFRLTG
+308 ALQSFTGLRLTG

-382 ANVNLTHLIP
+382 ANVNLTRLIP
-392 QLNALGIALSN
+392 QLNALGVALSN

-486 TTSYGVTKGTQD
+486 TTSYGVTKGTQA

-513 STAFLRYDLVL
+513 STAFLRFDLVL

-534 MEFTNTLAKALSLGG
+534 MEFTNTLAKALALGG

-586 VDALIEEVKE
+586 VDALIDEVKE
-596 YYKLADANRGTL
+596 YYNLANANRGTL

-614 GGINIDVILGAVE
+614 GGINIEVILGAVE

-672 VNVVNYLADNLDE
+672 VNVVNYLADNLDK

-737 DYTQYTRAV
+737 DYTHYTRAV

-838 KVIYTM
+838 TVIYTM
-844 VSNLKKAFGF
+844 VTNLKKAFGF

-873 GLAISIKNTIPSFDG
+873 GLAISIK
-888 LAITIKKTNA
+888 KTMP
-898 FFVGLAISIKN
+898 F
-909 TIPSVEQL
+909 VEQL

-922 KIGNAIKVMSREM
+922 KIANTIKVMSREM
-935 AEFLRLMAK
+935 TKFLRLMAK

-951 GEAISQAF
+951 GEAISKAF
-959 LNKNQRNSLEDKMSY
+959 QNKIQRNSLEGKMSY
-974 LSGINMEIKDGN
+974 LSGVNMEIKDGN

-1009 KEVANGRT
+1009 KGLANSRT
-1017 GIEEYKEKFFEEF
+1017 GLDGYKEKFFKEF

-1040 ILDTVEKYRVQ
+1040 ILDTVERYMIQ

-1057 KSKFLQTMGNYEKRQ
+1057 VSKFGQTTGNYEKRQ
-1072 KLNLDELAKITMNEA
+1072 KLNLDELSKIAMNEA

-1102 LMRTIPQYGKSFWT
+1102 LMGTIPQNGKSFWT
-1116 DLINE
+1116 DLTNE
-1121 TGKPHSN
+1121 ASKPHSN

-1145 VTKGAPTD
+1145 VTKGAPAD
-1153 LIDAVKRN
+1153 LIDAFKRN

-1171 DDGDK
+1171 NDG
-1176 DNGGKKEWK
+1176 GERKKEWR

-1218 TDMLYIDKQELE
+1218 TDMLYLDKQELE

-1294 LERIIDDMG
+1294 LERIIEDMG

-1333 IEAQEQLSHIREK
+1333 IEVQEQLSHIREK

-1403 KTNLENIGSL
+1403 KTKLENIGSL
-1413 LASNNNVSQSTL
+1413 LASNNNVSRSTL

-1437 TVGNDVDMNSK
+1437 IVGNDVDMNSK

-1456 FSQATG
+1456 FLQATG

-1567 EAITASAMPAAAATS
+1567 EAITASAMPAATATS

-1596 LMALLASMAMMQGFS
+1596 LMALLASMAMMKGFS

-1668 NQTYRTGGGANVNV
+1668 NQTYGTGGGANVNV

>member
-35 KKIEIKLGTDGLNDK
+35 KKIEIKLGADGLNDK

-83 ENVEKLTVALS
+83 ENVKKLTVALS
-94 SLAKLDISKVTSH
+94 SLAKLDISKVTSR

-127 SLSLV
+127 NLSLV
-132 IIYLKDLNKAMM
+132 IMYLKDLNKAMM
-144 GNKNSTKIANDLAN
+144 GNQNSTKIANDLAN

-165 LSNVKSSALTGVA
+165 LSNVKASALTGVA

-201 LIMLAKGLSSLDIKT
+201 LMMLAKGLSSLDIKT
-216 ATLKKM
+216 STLKKM

-243 LFSANFKTGMSS
+243 LLSANFKTGVSS
-255 IVSALKELETVKN
+255 IASALKELETVKN

-290 MKLSGLNN
+290 MKVSGLNN

-308 ALQSFTGFRLTG
+308 ALQSFTGLRLTG

-382 ANVNLTHLIP
+382 ANVNLTRLIP

-486 TTSYGVTKGTQD
+486 TTSYGVTKGTQA

-534 MEFTNTLAKALSLGG
+534 MEFTNTLAKALALGG

-614 GGINIDVILGAVE
+614 GGINIEVILGAVE

-672 VNVVNYLADNLDE
+672 VNVVNYLADNLDK

-708 VAIKAYNASIKASA
+708 VAVKAYNASIKASA

-838 KVIYTM
+838 TVIYTM
-844 VSNLKKAFGF
+844 VTNLKKAFGF

-873 GLAISIKNTIPSFDG
+873 GLAISIK
-888 LAITIKKTNA
+888 KTMP
-898 FFVGLAISIKN
+898 F
-909 TIPSVEQL
+909 VEQL

-922 KIGNAIKVMSREM
+922 KIANAIKVMSREM
-935 AEFLRLMAK
+935 TKFLRLMAK

-951 GEAISQAF
+951 GEAISKAF
-959 LNKNQRNSLEDKMSY
+959 QNKIQRNSLEGKMSY
-974 LSGINMEIKDGN
+974 LSGVNMEIKDGN

-1009 KEVANGRT
+1009 KGLANSGT
-1017 GIEEYKEKFFEEF
+1017 GFDGYKEKFFKEF

-1040 ILDTVEKYRVQ
+1040 ILDTVERYMIQ

-1057 KSKFLQTMGNYEKRQ
+1057 VSKFRQTMGNYEKRQ
-1072 KLNLDELAKITMNEA
+1072 KLNLDELSKIAMNEA

-1102 LMRTIPQYGKSFWT
+1102 LMGTIPQNGKSFWT
-1116 DLINE
+1116 DLTNE
-1121 TGKPHSN
+1121 ASKPHSN

-1153 LIDAVKRN
+1153 LIDAFKRN

-1171 DDGDK
+1171 NDGDN
-1176 DNGGKKEWK
+1176 DGGKKKEWR

-1218 TDMLYIDKQELE
+1218 TDMLYLDKQELE

-1294 LERIIDDMG
+1294 LERIIEDMG

-1333 IEAQEQLSHIREK
+1333 IEVQEQLSHIREK
-1346 NENFEELRSAFIQQY
+1346 NENLEELRSAFIQQY

-1384 SRADLYGDTNSSV
+1384 SRADLYGDTNSSI

-1403 KTNLENIGSL
+1403 KTKLENIGSL
-1413 LASNNNVSQSTL
+1413 LASNNNVSRSTL

-1456 FSQATG
+1456 FLQATG

-1567 EAITASAMPAAAATS
+1567 EAITASALPAATATS

-1596 LMALLASMAMMQGFS
+1596 LMALLASMAMMKGFS

-1668 NQTYRTGGGANVNV
+1668 NQTYGTGGGANVNV

>member
-35 KKIEIKLGTDGLNDK
+35 KKIEIKLGADGLNDK
-50 SLVDGLTKISTAL
+50 SLVDGLTKVSAAL

-83 ENVEKLTVALS
+83 ESVKKLTVALS
-94 SLAKLDISKVTSH
+94 SLSKLDISKVTSH
-107 SKKIVELASGI
+107 SKKIIELASGI

-165 LSNVKSSALTGVA
+165 LSNVKASALTGIA

-201 LIMLAKGLSSLDIKT
+201 LMMLAKGLSSLDVKT

-243 LFSANFKTGMSS
+243 LFSANFKTGVSS
-255 IVSALKELETVKN
+255 IVPALKELETVKN

-277 LDKLFLTIEKYSR
+277 LDKLFLTIEKYSG
-290 MKLSGLNN
+290 MKVSGLNN

-320 SNIDS
+320 SNVDS

-382 ANVNLTHLIP
+382 ANVDLTRLIP

-415 RLFTMTQKAGIGFNS
+415 RLFTMTQKAGVGFNS

-513 STAFLRYDLVL
+513 STAFSRYDLVL

-534 MEFTNTLAKALSLGG
+534 MEFTNTLAKALALGG

-596 YYKLADANRGTL
+596 YYKLANANRGTL

-614 GGINIDVILGAVE
+614 GGINIDVILGAVK

-672 VNVVNYLADNLDE
+672 VNVVNYLADNLDK

-722 MWDVVKSRGIGQLIR
+722 MWDVVKSRGVGQLIR

-787 ENALADRVFSRKLG
+787 ENALADRVFSRKLA

-838 KVIYTM
+838 TVIYTM
-844 VSNLKKAFGF
+844 VTNLKKAFGF

-864 VNETNAFFV
+864 VN
-873 GLAISIKNTIPSFDG
+873 
-888 LAITIKKTNA
+888 KTNA
-898 FFVGLAISIKN
+898 FFVGLAISIKK

-922 KIGNAIKVMSREM
+922 KIANTIKVMSREM
-935 AEFLRLMAK
+935 AKFIRLMAK

-951 GEAISQAF
+951 GEAISKAF
-959 LNKNQRNSLEDKMSY
+959 QNKNQRNSLEDKMSY
-974 LSGINMEIKDGN
+974 LSGLNMEIKDGN

-998 RSFLSDMNKEY
+998 SSFLTDMNKEY
-1009 KEVANGRT
+1009 KDLANSRT
-1017 GIEEYKEKFFEEF
+1017 GIEEFKEKFFEEF

-1040 ILDTVEKYRVQ
+1040 MLDAVEKYRAQ

-1057 KSKFLQTMGNYEKRQ
+1057 VLKFRQTMGNYEARQ
-1072 KLNLDELAKITMNEA
+1072 KINLDELAKIAKNEA

-1102 LMRTIPQYGKSFWT
+1102 LMGTIPQNGKSFWT

-1121 TGKPHSN
+1121 ASKPQSN
-1128 MYKKGEEELR
+1128 MSKKGEEKLR

-1145 VTKGAPTD
+1145 VTKGAPAD

-1171 DDGDK
+1171 DDGDTK
-1176 DNGGKKEWK
+1176 EPKKEWR

-1218 TDMLYIDKQELE
+1218 TDMLYLDKQELE

-1361 GRTPNSTETQNLK
+1361 RRTPNSTETQDLK

-1403 KTNLENIGSL
+1403 KTKLENIGSL
-1413 LASNNNVSQSTL
+1413 LASNNNVSRSTL

-1456 FSQATG
+1456 FLQATG
-1462 EEFSQWKANIMS
+1462 EEFSQWKANIMA

-1555 SATSTAQVVAQN
+1555 SATSTAQVVAEN
-1567 EAITASAMPAAAATS
+1567 EAIAASAMPAAAATS

-1596 LMALLASMAMMQGFS
+1596 LMALLASMAMMKGFS

-1668 NQTYRTGGGANVNV
+1668 NQTYGTGGSANVNV

>member
-35 KKIEIKLGTDGLNDK
+35 KKIEIKLGADGLNDK
-50 SLVDGLTKISTAL
+50 SLVDGLTKISAAL
-63 KQVKELNKLNLK
+63 KQVKKLNKLNLK

-83 ENVEKLTVALS
+83 ENVKKLTVALS
-94 SLAKLDISKVTSH
+94 SLAKLDISKVTSR
-107 SKKIVELASGI
+107 SKKFIELASGI

-165 LSNVKSSALTGVA
+165 LSNVKASALTGVA

-201 LIMLAKGLSSLDIKT
+201 LMMLAKGLSSLDVKT

-243 LFSANFKTGMSS
+243 LFSANFKTGVSS
-255 IVSALKELETVKN
+255 IVPALKELETVKN

-277 LDKLFLTIEKYSR
+277 LDKLFLTIEKYSG
-290 MKLSGLNN
+290 MKVSGLNN

-415 RLFTMTQKAGIGFNS
+415 QLFTMTQKAGIGFNS

-513 STAFLRYDLVL
+513 STAFSRYDLVL

-534 MEFTNTLAKALSLGG
+534 MEFTNTLAKALALGG

-596 YYKLADANRGTL
+596 YYKLANANRGTL

-614 GGINIDVILGAVE
+614 GGINIEVILGAVK
-627 RLKSKVDST
+627 RLKSIVDST

-672 VNVVNYLADNLDE
+672 VNVVNYMADNLDK

-694 KSFVAYKVAQVAIA
+694 KSFVAYKVAQVAVA

-838 KVIYTM
+838 TVIYTM
-844 VSNLKKAFGF
+844 VTNLKKAFGF

-864 VNETNAFFV
+864 INETNAFFV
-873 GLAISIKNTIPSFDG
+873 GLAISIKKTIPF
-888 LAITIKKTNA
+888 
-898 FFVGLAISIKN
+898 
-909 TIPSVEQL
+909 VEQL

-935 AEFLRLMAK
+935 AKFLRLMAK

-951 GEAISQAF
+951 GEAISKAF
-959 LNKNQRNSLEDKMSY
+959 QNKNQRNSLEDKMSY
-974 LSGINMEIKDGN
+974 LSGVNMEIKDGN

-998 RSFLSDMNKEY
+998 SSFLTDMNKEY
-1009 KEVANGRT
+1009 KDLANSRT
-1017 GIEEYKEKFFEEF
+1017 GIEEFKEKFFEEF
-1030 SKIPS
+1030 SEIPHK
-1035 ELRTE
+1035 LRTE
-1040 ILDTVEKYRVQ
+1040 ILDTVEKYRAQ

-1057 KSKFLQTMGNYEKRQ
+1057 VLKFRQTMGNYEKRQ
-1072 KLNLDELAKITMNEA
+1072 KLNLDELAKIAMNEA

-1102 LMRTIPQYGKSFWT
+1102 LMGTIPQNGKSFWT

-1121 TGKPHSN
+1121 ASKPQSN
-1128 MYKKGEEELR
+1128 MSKKGEEELR

-1145 VTKGAPTD
+1145 VTKGAPAD

-1171 DDGDK
+1171 NDGG

-1218 TDMLYIDKQELE
+1218 TDMLYLDKQELE

-1294 LERIIDDMG
+1294 LDRIIEDMG
-1303 KLGEDTSMWV
+1303 KLGEDTSKWV

-1361 GRTPNSTETQNLK
+1361 RRTPNSTETQDLK
-1374 NKAEQMRLMQ
+1374 NKAERMRLMQ

-1403 KTNLENIGSL
+1403 KTNLENMGSL
-1413 LASNNNVSQSTL
+1413 LASNNNVSRSTL

-1456 FSQATG
+1456 FLQATG

-1567 EAITASAMPAAAATS
+1567 EAITASALPAAAATS

-1596 LMALLASMAMMQGFS
+1596 LMALLASMAMMKGFS

-1668 NQTYRTGGGANVNV
+1668 NQTYGTGGSANVNV

>member
-50 SLVDGLTKISTAL
+50 SLVDGLTKISAAL

-83 ENVEKLTVALS
+83 ESVKKLTVALS
-94 SLAKLDISKVTSH
+94 SLAKLDISKVTSR
-107 SKKIVELASGI
+107 SKKIIELASGI

-144 GNKNSTKIANDLAN
+144 GNKDYTKIANDLSN

-165 LSNVKSSALTGVA
+165 LSNVKASALTGVA

-201 LIMLAKGLSSLDIKT
+201 LMMLAKGLSSLDIKT

-222 GALGTSIKSMYEAFN
+222 GVLGTSIKSMYEAFN

-243 LFSANFKTGMSS
+243 LFSANFKTGVSS
-255 IVSALKELETVKN
+255 IVPALKELETVKN

-290 MKLSGLNN
+290 MKVSGLNN

-320 SNIDS
+320 SNIDN

-480 KLKQVY
+480 KLKQIY

-513 STAFLRYDLVL
+513 STAFSRYDLVL

-534 MEFTNTLAKALSLGG
+534 MEFTNTLAKALALGG

-596 YYKLADANRGTL
+596 YYKLANANRGTL

-787 ENALADRVFSRKLG
+787 ENDLADRVFSRKLG

-838 KVIYTM
+838 TVIRTM
-844 VSNLKKAFGF
+844 VTNLKKAFGF

-873 GLAISIKNTIPSFDG
+873 GLAISIKKNIPF
-888 LAITIKKTNA
+888 
-898 FFVGLAISIKN
+898 
-909 TIPSVEQL
+909 VEQL

-922 KIGNAIKVMSREM
+922 KIANTIKVMNREM
-935 AEFLRLMAK
+935 PKFLRLMAK

-951 GEAISQAF
+951 GEAISKAF
-959 LNKNQRNSLEDKMSY
+959 QNKNQRNSLEDKMSY
-974 LSGINMEIKDGN
+974 LSGLNMEIKDGN

-998 RSFLSDMNKEY
+998 RSFLTDMNKEY
-1009 KEVANGRT
+1009 KDLANSRT
-1017 GIEEYKEKFFEEF
+1017 GIEEFKEKFFEEF
-1030 SKIPS
+1030 SEIPR

-1040 ILDTVEKYRVQ
+1040 ILDTVEKYRSQ

-1057 KSKFLQTMGNYEKRQ
+1057 RSKFLKTMGNYEARQ
-1072 KLNLDELAKITMNEA
+1072 KLNLDELAKIAMNEA

-1102 LMRTIPQYGKSFWT
+1102 LMRTIPQNGKSFWT

-1121 TGKPHSN
+1121 ASKPQSN
-1128 MYKKGEEELR
+1128 MSKKGEEELR

-1145 VTKGAPTD
+1145 VTKGAPAD

-1171 DDGDK
+1171 NDGG

-1218 TDMLYIDKQELE
+1218 TDMLYLDKQELE

-1294 LERIIDDMG
+1294 LERIIEDMG

-1313 EKLKEVKTPLEEIT
+1313 EKLKEVKTPLKEIT

-1361 GRTPNSTETQNLK
+1361 KRTPNSTETQDLK
-1374 NKAEQMRLMQ
+1374 NKAERMRLMQ

-1403 KTNLENIGSL
+1403 KTKLENIGSL
-1413 LASNNNVSQSTL
+1413 LASNNNVSRSTL

-1456 FSQATG
+1456 FLQATG

-1555 SATSTAQVVAQN
+1555 SATSTAQVVAEN
-1567 EAITASAMPAAAATS
+1567 EAIAASAMPAAAATS

-1596 LMALLASMAMMQGFS
+1596 LMALLASMAMMKGFS

-1668 NQTYRTGGGANVNV
+1668 NQTYGTGGSANVNV

>member
-35 KKIEIKLGTDGLNDK
+35 KKIEIKLGSDGLNDK

-83 ENVEKLTVALS
+83 ENVKKLTVSLN
-94 SLAKLDISKVTSH
+94 SLAKLDISKVTSR

-144 GNKNSTKIANDLAN
+144 GNKDYTKIANDLSN

-165 LSNVKSSALTGVA
+165 LSNVKASALTGVA

-201 LIMLAKGLSSLDIKT
+201 LMMLAKGLSSLDIKT

-255 IVSALKELETVKN
+255 IASALKELETVKN
-268 SIGPSMISN
+268 SIGPTMISN
-277 LDKLFLTIEKYSR
+277 LDKLFLTIEKYST
-290 MKLSGLNN
+290 MKVSGLNN

-382 ANVNLTHLIP
+382 ANVNLTRLIP

-415 RLFTMTQKAGIGFNS
+415 RLFTMTQKAGVGFNS
-430 LGQGIDRANKSLS
+430 LGQSIDRANKSLS

-471 SDTITIVQN
+471 SDAITIVQN

-534 MEFTNTLAKALSLGG
+534 MEFTNTLAKALALGG

-614 GGINIDVILGAVE
+614 GGINIEVILGAVE
-627 RLKSKVDST
+627 RLKSKADST

-672 VNVVNYLADNLDE
+672 VNVVNYLADNLDK

-801 GGAGVLRTSANIVG
+801 GGAGALRTSANIVG

-838 KVIYTM
+838 TVIYSIVT
-844 VSNLKKAFGF
+844 NLKKAFGF

-873 GLAISIKNTIPSFDG
+873 GLAISIK
-888 LAITIKKTNA
+888 KTVP
-898 FFVGLAISIKN
+898 F
-909 TIPSVEQL
+909 VEQL

-922 KIGNAIKVMSREM
+922 KIANTIKVMSREM

-951 GEAISQAF
+951 AEAISKAF
-959 LNKNQRNSLEDKMSY
+959 RNKIQRNSLEDKMSY
-974 LSGINMEIKDGN
+974 LSGVNMEIKDGN

-998 RSFLSDMNKEY
+998 RSFLTDMNKEY
-1009 KEVANGRT
+1009 KDLANSGT
-1017 GIEEYKEKFFEEF
+1017 GIERYKEKFFKEF

-1040 ILDTVEKYRVQ
+1040 ILDTVERYRAQ

-1057 KSKFLQTMGNYEKRQ
+1057 KSKFLQTRDNYEKRQ
-1072 KLNLDELAKITMNEA
+1072 KLNLDELAKIAMNEA
-1087 EIQRYQDLVLERVVA
+1087 EIQRYQDLMLERVVA
-1102 LMRTIPQYGKSFWT
+1102 LMGTIPQNGKSFWT
-1116 DLINE
+1116 DLVNE
-1121 TGKPHSN
+1121 AGKPHSN

-1138 KQKAIEL
+1138 KQKEIEI
-1145 VTKGAPTD
+1145 VTKGIPTD

-1171 DDGDK
+1171 NDGG

-1218 TDMLYIDKQELE
+1218 TDMLYLDKQELE

-1294 LERIIDDMG
+1294 LERIIEDMG

-1313 EKLKEVKTPLEEIT
+1313 EKLKEVKTPLEGIT

-1333 IEAQEQLSHIREK
+1333 IEAQEQLSHIRER
-1346 NENFEELRSAFIQQY
+1346 NENFEELRSGFIKQY
-1361 GRTPNSTETQNLK
+1361 KRTPNSTETQDLK
-1374 NKAEQMRLMQ
+1374 NKAEKMRLMQ

-1403 KTNLENIGSL
+1403 KTKLENIGSL
-1413 LASNNNVSQSTL
+1413 LASNNNVSRSTL

-1437 TVGNDVDMNSK
+1437 TVGNDIDMNSK

-1462 EEFSQWKANIMS
+1462 EEFSQWKANIMA

-1487 QSVTNIWTDMTTTMS
+1487 QSVTNIWADMTTTMS

-1567 EAITASAMPAAAATS
+1567 EAITASAMPAATATS
-1582 VASWGSA
+1582 VASYGSA

-1596 LMALLASMAMMQGFS
+1596 LMALLASMAMMKGFS

-1668 NQTYRTGGGANVNV
+1668 NQTYGTGGSANVNV

>member
-50 SLVDGLTKISTAL
+50 SLVDGLTKISAAL

-83 ENVEKLTVALS
+83 ESVKKLTVALS
-94 SLAKLDISKVTSH
+94 SLANLDISKVTSR

-144 GNKNSTKIANDLAN
+144 GNKDYTKIANDLSN

-165 LSNVKSSALTGVA
+165 LSNVKASALTGVA

-201 LIMLAKGLSSLDIKT
+201 LMMLAKGLSSLDIKM

-277 LDKLFLTIEKYSR
+277 LDKLFLTIEKYSG
-290 MKLSGLNN
+290 MKVSGLNN

-320 SNIDS
+320 SNVDS

-513 STAFLRYDLVL
+513 STAFSRYDLVL

-534 MEFTNTLAKALSLGG
+534 MEFTNTLAKALALGG

-596 YYKLADANRGTL
+596 YYKLANANRGTL

-614 GGINIDVILGAVE
+614 GGINIEVILGAVK

-672 VNVVNYLADNLDE
+672 VNVVNYMADNLDK

-838 KVIYTM
+838 TVIYSM
-844 VSNLKKAFGF
+844 VTNLKKAFGF

-864 VNETNAFFV
+864 VN
-873 GLAISIKNTIPSFDG
+873 
-888 LAITIKKTNA
+888 KTNA
-898 FFVGLAISIKN
+898 FFVGLAISIKK
-909 TIPSVEQL
+909 TIPFVEQV

-922 KIGNAIKVMSREM
+922 KIANTIKVMSREM
-935 AEFLRLMAK
+935 AKFLKLMAK

-951 GEAISQAF
+951 GEAISKAF
-959 LNKNQRNSLEDKMSY
+959 QNKNQRNSLEDKMSY
-974 LSGINMEIKDGN
+974 LSGLNMEIKDGN

-998 RSFLSDMNKEY
+998 SSFLTDMNKEY
-1009 KEVANGRT
+1009 KDLANSRT
-1017 GIEEYKEKFFEEF
+1017 GIEEFKEKFFEEF
-1030 SKIPS
+1030 SEIPR

-1040 ILDTVEKYRVQ
+1040 MLDAVEKYKAQ

-1057 KSKFLQTMGNYEKRQ
+1057 KSKFLQTMGNYEARQ
-1072 KLNLDELAKITMNEA
+1072 KLNLDELAKIAMNKA

-1102 LMRTIPQYGKSFWT
+1102 LMRTIPQNGKSFWT

-1121 TGKPHSN
+1121 ASKPQSN
-1128 MYKKGEEELR
+1128 MSKKGEEELR
-1138 KQKAIEL
+1138 KQRVVEL
-1145 VTKGAPTD
+1145 VTKGAID

-1171 DDGDK
+1171 NDGG
-1176 DNGGKKEWK
+1176 DNDGGKKEWR

-1218 TDMLYIDKQELE
+1218 TDMLYLDKQELE

-1294 LERIIDDMG
+1294 LERIIEDMG

-1361 GRTPNSTETQNLK
+1361 KRTPNSTETQNLK
-1374 NKAEQMRLMQ
+1374 NKAEKMRLMQ

-1397 DNFFKS
+1397 DSFFKS

-1413 LASNNNVSQSTL
+1413 LASNNNVSRSTL

-1456 FSQATG
+1456 FLQATG

-1555 SATSTAQVVAQN
+1555 SATSTAQVVAEN
-1567 EAITASAMPAAAATS
+1567 EAIAASALPAAAATS

-1596 LMALLASMAMMQGFS
+1596 LMALLASMAMMKGFS

-1668 NQTYRTGGGANVNV
+1668 NQTYGTGGGANVNV

>member
-35 KKIEIKLGTDGLNDK
+35 KKIEIKLGADGLNDK
-50 SLVDGLTKISTAL
+50 SLVDGLTKISAAL

-83 ENVEKLTVALS
+83 ENVGKLTVALG

-165 LSNVKSSALTGVA
+165 LSNVKASALTGVA

-189 SALRRSGNVGNG
+189 SALRHSGNVGNG
-201 LIMLAKGLSSLDIKT
+201 LMMLAKGLSSLDIKT

-268 SIGPSMISN
+268 SIGPTMISN
-277 LDKLFLTIEKYSR
+277 LDKLFLTIEKYSG
-290 MKLSGLNN
+290 MKVSGLNN

-415 RLFTMTQKAGIGFNS
+415 RLFTMTQKAGVGFNS

-534 MEFTNTLAKALSLGG
+534 MEFTNTLAKALALGG

-596 YYKLADANRGTL
+596 YYKLANANRGTL

-672 VNVVNYLADNLDE
+672 VNVVNYLADNLDK

-838 KVIYTM
+838 TVIHSIVT
-844 VSNLKKAFGF
+844 NLKKAFGF

-873 GLAISIKNTIPSFDG
+873 GLAISIKNTMPF
-888 LAITIKKTNA
+888 
-898 FFVGLAISIKN
+898 
-909 TIPSVEQL
+909 VEQL

-922 KIGNAIKVMSREM
+922 KIANTIKVMSREM
-935 AEFLRLMAK
+935 AKFLRLMAK

-951 GEAISQAF
+951 GEAISKAF
-959 LNKNQRNSLEDKMSY
+959 QNKIQRNSLVGKMSY
-974 LSGINMEIKDGN
+974 LSGVNMEIKDGN

-1009 KEVANGRT
+1009 KEVANSRT
-1017 GIEEYKEKFFEEF
+1017 GIEEYKEKFFKEF
-1030 SKIPS
+1030 SKIAP

-1057 KSKFLQTMGNYEKRQ
+1057 KSKFQQTMGNYEKRQ

-1102 LMRTIPQYGKSFWT
+1102 LMRTIPQNGKSFWT

-1128 MYKKGEEELR
+1128 MYIKGEEELR

-1161 PIQNSGIGGD
+1161 PIQNSGVSGDNDGG
-1171 DDGDK
+1171 

-1244 FGKTASEQEMK
+1244 FGKTASEEEMK

-1346 NENFEELRSAFIQQY
+1346 NENFEKLRSGFIQRH

-1403 KTNLENIGSL
+1403 KTKLENIGSL
-1413 LASNNNVSQSTL
+1413 LASNNNVSRSTL

-1487 QSVTNIWTDMTTTMS
+1487 QSVTNIWADMTTTMS

-1567 EAITASAMPAAAATS
+1567 EAITASAMPAATATS

-1596 LMALLASMAMMQGFS
+1596 LMALLASMAMMKGFS

-1668 NQTYRTGGGANVNV
+1668 NQTYGTGGSANVNV

-1697 EEGSKSVLNV
+1697 EEGAKSVLNV

-1713 NIKRVINA
+1713 NVKRVINA

>member
-35 KKIEIKLGTDGLNDK
+35 KKIEIKLGADGLNDK

-63 KQVKELNKLNLK
+63 KQVKKLNKLNLK

-83 ENVEKLTVALS
+83 ENVKKLTVALS
-94 SLAKLDISKVTSH
+94 SLANLDISKVTSR
-107 SKKIVELASGI
+107 SKKIIELASGI

-144 GNKNSTKIANDLAN
+144 GNKDYTKIANDLAN

-165 LSNVKSSALTGVA
+165 LSNVKASALTGVA

-201 LIMLAKGLSSLDIKT
+201 LMMLAKGLSSLDVKT

-277 LDKLFLTIEKYSR
+277 LDKLFLTIEKYSG
-290 MKLSGLNN
+290 MKVSGLNN

-308 ALQSFTGFRLTG
+308 ALQSFTGFKLTG

-480 KLKQVY
+480 KLKQIY

-513 STAFLRYDLVL
+513 STAFSRYDLVL

-534 MEFTNTLAKALSLGG
+534 MEFTNTLAKALALGG

-596 YYKLADANRGTL
+596 YYKLSNANRGTL

-672 VNVVNYLADNLDE
+672 VNVVNYMADNLDK

-787 ENALADRVFSRKLG
+787 ENALADRVFSRKLA

-838 KVIYTM
+838 TVIRTM
-844 VSNLKKAFGF
+844 VTNLKKAFGF

-873 GLAISIKNTIPSFDG
+873 GLAISIKKSIPF
-888 LAITIKKTNA
+888 
-898 FFVGLAISIKN
+898 
-909 TIPSVEQL
+909 VEQL

-922 KIGNAIKVMSREM
+922 KIANTIKVMSREM
-935 AEFLRLMAK
+935 AKFIRLMAK

-951 GEAISQAF
+951 GEAISKAF
-959 LNKNQRNSLEDKMSY
+959 QNKNQRNSLEDKMSY
-974 LSGINMEIKDGN
+974 LSGLNMEIKDGN

-998 RSFLSDMNKEY
+998 SSFLTDMNKEY
-1009 KEVANGRT
+1009 KDLANSRT
-1017 GIEEYKEKFFEEF
+1017 GIEEFKEKFFEEF

-1040 ILDTVEKYRVQ
+1040 MLDAVEKYRAQ
-1051 QKNPEY
+1051 QKDPEY
-1057 KSKFLQTMGNYEKRQ
+1057 VLKIRQTMGNYEARQ
-1072 KLNLDELAKITMNEA
+1072 KINLDELAKIAKNEA
-1087 EIQRYQDLVLERVVA
+1087 EIQRYQDLVQERVVD
-1102 LMRTIPQYGKSFWT
+1102 LMRTIPQNGKSFWT

-1121 TGKPHSN
+1121 ASKPQSN
-1128 MYKKGEEELR
+1128 MSKKGEEELR
-1138 KQKAIEL
+1138 KQKEIEL
-1145 VTKGAPTD
+1145 VTKGAPAD

-1171 DDGDK
+1171 DDGDTK
-1176 DNGGKKEWK
+1176 EPKKEWK

-1218 TDMLYIDKQELE
+1218 TDMLYLDKQELE

-1294 LERIIDDMG
+1294 LERIIEDMG

-1361 GRTPNSTETQNLK
+1361 KRTPNSTETQNLK

-1413 LASNNNVSQSTL
+1413 LASNNNVSRSTL

-1456 FSQATG
+1456 FLQATG

-1567 EAITASAMPAAAATS
+1567 EAITASAMPAATATS

-1596 LMALLASMAMMQGFS
+1596 LMALLASMAMMKGFS

-1668 NQTYRTGGGANVNV
+1668 NQTYGTGGSANVNV

>member
-63 KQVKELNKLNLK
+63 KRVKELNKINLK

-83 ENVEKLTVALS
+83 ENVKKLTVALS
-94 SLAKLDISKVTSH
+94 SLAKLDISKVTSR
-107 SKKIVELASGI
+107 SKKFVELASGI

-165 LSNVKSSALTGVA
+165 LSNVKASALTGIA

-189 SALRRSGNVGNG
+189 TALRRSGNVGNG
-201 LIMLAKGLSSLDIKT
+201 LMMLAKGLSSLDIKT

-255 IVSALKELETVKN
+255 IASALKELETVKN

-290 MKLSGLNN
+290 MKVSGLNN

-415 RLFTMTQKAGIGFNS
+415 RLFTMTQKAGVSFNS

-534 MEFTNTLAKALSLGG
+534 MEFTNTLAKALALGG

-614 GGINIDVILGAVE
+614 GGINIEVILGAVK

-657 WWSNAVKSTGILRGF
+657 WWSNAVKSTGILRSF
-672 VNVVNYLADNLDE
+672 VNVVNYLADNLDK

-838 KVIYTM
+838 TVIYSM
-844 VSNLKKAFGF
+844 VTNLKKAFGF

-864 VNETNAFFV
+864 INETNAFFV
-873 GLAISIKNTIPSFDG
+873 GLAISIKKTIPF
-888 LAITIKKTNA
+888 
-898 FFVGLAISIKN
+898 
-909 TIPSVEQL
+909 VEQL

-935 AEFLRLMAK
+935 AKFLKLMAK

-951 GEAISQAF
+951 GEAISKAF
-959 LNKNQRNSLEDKMSY
+959 QNKIQRNSLEDKMSY
-974 LSGINMEIKDGN
+974 LSGLNMEIKDGN

-998 RSFLSDMNKEY
+998 SSFLTDMNKEY
-1009 KEVANGRT
+1009 KDLANSRT

-1030 SKIPS
+1030 SKIPR

-1040 ILDTVEKYRVQ
+1040 ILDTVEKYKAQ
-1051 QKNPEY
+1051 QKDLEY
-1057 KSKFLQTMGNYEKRQ
+1057 NSKFTQTMGNYEKRQ
-1072 KLNLDELAKITMNEA
+1072 KLNLDELAKIAMNEA
-1087 EIQRYQDLVLERVVA
+1087 EIQRYQYLVLDRVVA
-1102 LMRTIPQYGKSFWT
+1102 LMRTIPQNGKSFWT

-1121 TGKPHSN
+1121 ASKPQSN
-1128 MYKKGEEELR
+1128 MSKKGEEKLR

-1153 LIDAVKRN
+1153 LIDAIKRN
-1161 PIQNSGIGGD
+1161 PIQNSSIGGD

-1176 DNGGKKEWK
+1176 DNGGKKEWR

-1218 TDMLYIDKQELE
+1218 TDMLYLDKQELE

-1244 FGKTASEQEMK
+1244 FGKKASEQEMK

-1294 LERIIDDMG
+1294 LERIIEDMG

-1361 GRTPNSTETQNLK
+1361 RRTPNSTETQNLK
-1374 NKAEQMRLMQ
+1374 NKAEQMRLTQ

-1397 DNFFKS
+1397 DSFFKS
-1403 KTNLENIGSL
+1403 KTKLENIGSL

-1437 TVGNDVDMNSK
+1437 AVGNDVDMNSK

-1456 FSQATG
+1456 FLQATG
-1462 EEFSQWKANIMS
+1462 EEFSQWKANIMA

-1567 EAITASAMPAAAATS
+1567 EAITASAMPAATATS

-1596 LMALLASMAMMQGFS
+1596 LMALLASMAMMKGFS

-1668 NQTYRTGGGANVNV
+1668 NQTYGTGGGANVNV

>member
-35 KKIEIKLGTDGLNDK
+35 KKIEIKLGADGLNDK

-75 IDIDKSTS
+75 IDVDKSTS
-83 ENVEKLTVALS
+83 ENVKKLTVALS
-94 SLAKLDISKVTSH
+94 SLAKLDISKVASH

-165 LSNVKSSALTGVA
+165 LSNVKASALTGVA

-201 LIMLAKGLSSLDIKT
+201 LMMLAKGLSSLDIKT

-237 SDVNFQ
+237 SDINFQ
-243 LFSANFKTGMSS
+243 LLSANFKTGVSS
-255 IVSALKELETVKN
+255 IASALRELETVKN

-290 MKLSGLNN
+290 MKVSGLNN

-308 ALQSFTGFRLTG
+308 ALQSFTGLRLTG

-337 SRKINMASVSVI
+337 SRKINSASVNVI
-349 STLGIALS
+349 ASLGTALS

-368 ILNLDNLLSTLSKY
+368 ILNLDNLLATLSKY
-382 ANVNLTHLIP
+382 ANVNLTRLIP

-486 TTSYGVTKGTQD
+486 TTSYGVTKGTQA

-534 MEFTNTLAKALSLGG
+534 MEFTNTLAKALALGG

-586 VDALIEEVKE
+586 VDSLIEEVKE

-614 GGINIDVILGAVE
+614 GGINIEVILGAVE

-636 FSSLDMT
+636 LSSLDMT

-672 VNVVNYLADNLDE
+672 VNVVNYLADNLDK

-801 GGAGVLRTSANIVG
+801 GGTGVLRTSANIVG

-838 KVIYTM
+838 TVIYTM
-844 VSNLKKAFGF
+844 VTNLKKAFGF

-873 GLAISIKNTIPSFDG
+873 GLAISIK
-888 LAITIKKTNA
+888 KTMP
-898 FFVGLAISIKN
+898 F
-909 TIPSVEQL
+909 VEQL

-922 KIGNAIKVMSREM
+922 KIANAIKDMSREM
-935 AEFLRLMAK
+935 TKFLRLMAK

-951 GEAISQAF
+951 AEAISKALQ
-959 LNKNQRNSLEDKMSY
+959 NKIQRNSLEGKMSY
-974 LSGINMEIKDGN
+974 LSGVNMEIKDGN

-1009 KEVANGRT
+1009 KGLANSRT
-1017 GIEEYKEKFFEEF
+1017 GVEGYKEKFFKEF
-1030 SKIPS
+1030 SKIAP

-1040 ILDTVEKYRVQ
+1040 ILDTVERYMVQ

-1057 KSKFLQTMGNYEKRQ
+1057 VSKFRQTMGNYEKRQ
-1072 KLNLDELAKITMNEA
+1072 KLNLDELAKIAMNEA

-1102 LMRTIPQYGKSFWT
+1102 LMGTIPQNGKSFWT
-1116 DLINE
+1116 DLTNE
-1121 TGKPHSN
+1121 ASKPHSN

-1161 PIQNSGIGGD
+1161 PKPKGGT
-1171 DDGDK
+1171 DGDN
-1176 DNGGKKEWK
+1176 DGGNNGGKKEWR

-1191 LTGFGGKELS
+1191 LTSFGGKELS

-1218 TDMLYIDKQELE
+1218 TDMLYVDKQELE

-1294 LERIIDDMG
+1294 LERIIEDMG

-1361 GRTPNSTETQNLK
+1361 KRTPNSTETQKLK
-1374 NKAEQMRLMQ
+1374 NKAEQMRLMK

-1413 LASNNNVSQSTL
+1413 LASNNNVRRSTL

-1437 TVGNDVDMNSK
+1437 TVGNDVNMNSK

-1456 FSQATG
+1456 FLKATG
-1462 EEFSQWKANIMS
+1462 EKFSQWKANIMS
-1474 GVAEVA
+1474 GAAEVA

-1567 EAITASAMPAAAATS
+1567 EAITASALPAATATS

-1589 AVIGGAV
+1589 AVVGGAV
-1596 LMALLASMAMMQGFS
+1596 LMALLASMAMMKGFS

-1668 NQTYRTGGGANVNV
+1668 NQTYGTGGGANVNV

>member
-35 KKIEIKLGTDGLNDK
+35 KKIEIKLGADGLNDK

-83 ENVEKLTVALS
+83 ENVKKLTVALS
-94 SLAKLDISKVTSH
+94 SLAKLDISKVTSR

-127 SLSLV
+127 NLSLV
-132 IIYLKDLNKAMM
+132 IMYLKDLNKAMM

-165 LSNVKSSALTGVA
+165 LSNVKASALTGVA

-216 ATLKKM
+216 TTLKKM
-222 GALGTSIKSMYEAFN
+222 GVLGTSIKSMYEAFN

-243 LFSANFKTGMSS
+243 LLSANFKTGASS
-255 IVSALKELETVKN
+255 IASALKELETVKN
-268 SIGPSMISN
+268 SISPSMISN

-290 MKLSGLNN
+290 MKVSGLNN

-308 ALQSFTGFRLTG
+308 ALQSFTGLRLTG

-337 SRKINMASVSVI
+337 SRKINRASVNVI
-349 STLGIALS
+349 ASLGTALS

-368 ILNLDNLLSTLSKY
+368 ILNLDNLLATLSKY
-382 ANVNLTHLIP
+382 ANVNLTRLIP

-534 MEFTNTLAKALSLGG
+534 MEFTNTLAKALALGG

-614 GGINIDVILGAVE
+614 GGINIEVILGAVE

-672 VNVVNYLADNLDE
+672 VNVVNYLADNLDK

-801 GGAGVLRTSANIVG
+801 GGAGVLRTSANIVS

-838 KVIYTM
+838 TVIYTM
-844 VSNLKKAFGF
+844 VTNLKKAFGF

-873 GLAISIKNTIPSFDG
+873 GLAISIK
-888 LAITIKKTNA
+888 KTMP
-898 FFVGLAISIKN
+898 F
-909 TIPSVEQL
+909 VEQL

-922 KIGNAIKVMSREM
+922 KIANTIKVMSREM
-935 AEFLRLMAK
+935 TKFLRLMAK

-951 GEAISQAF
+951 GEAISKAF
-959 LNKNQRNSLEDKMSY
+959 QNKIQRNSLEGKMSY
-974 LSGINMEIKDGN
+974 LSGVNMEIKDGN

-1009 KEVANGRT
+1009 KELANSGT
-1017 GIEEYKEKFFEEF
+1017 GVDGYKEKFFKEF
-1030 SKIPS
+1030 SKIAP

-1040 ILDTVEKYRVQ
+1040 ILDTVERYMIQ

-1057 KSKFLQTMGNYEKRQ
+1057 VSKFRQTMGNYEKRQ
-1072 KLNLDELAKITMNEA
+1072 KLNLDELSKIAMNEA

-1102 LMRTIPQYGKSFWT
+1102 LMGTIPQNGKSFWT
-1116 DLINE
+1116 DLTNE
-1121 TGKPHSN
+1121 ASKPHSN

-1153 LIDAVKRN
+1153 LIDAFKRN
-1161 PIQNSGIGGD
+1161 PIQNSGIGGG
-1171 DDGDK
+1171 DDG
-1176 DNGGKKEWK
+1176 GERKKEWR

-1218 TDMLYIDKQELE
+1218 TDMLYLDKQELE

-1294 LERIIDDMG
+1294 LERIIEDLG

-1361 GRTPNSTETQNLK
+1361 KRTPNSTETQNLK

-1403 KTNLENIGSL
+1403 KTKLENIGSL
-1413 LASNNNVSQSTL
+1413 LASNNNVSRSTL

-1437 TVGNDVDMNSK
+1437 IVGNDVDMNSK

-1456 FSQATG
+1456 FLQATG

-1567 EAITASAMPAAAATS
+1567 EAITESAMPAATATS
-1582 VASWGSA
+1582 VASWGRA
-1589 AVIGGAV
+1589 TAIGGAA
-1596 LMALLASMAMMQGFS
+1596 LMALLASMAMMSMAMMKGFS

-1668 NQTYRTGGGANVNV
+1668 NQTYGTGGGANVNV

-1713 NIKRVINA
+1713 NIKRLINA

>member
-35 KKIEIKLGTDGLNDK
+35 KKIEIKLGADGLNDK

-83 ENVEKLTVALS
+83 ENVKKLTVALS
-94 SLAKLDISKVTSH
+94 SLAKLDISKVTSR

-127 SLSLV
+127 NLSLV
-132 IIYLKDLNKAMM
+132 IMYLKDLNKAMM

-165 LSNVKSSALTGVA
+165 LSKVKSSALTGVA

-189 SALRRSGNVGNG
+189 SSLRRSGNVGNG
-201 LIMLAKGLSSLDIKT
+201 LMMLAKGVSSLDIKT
-216 ATLKKM
+216 ATIKKM
-222 GALGTSIKSMYEAFN
+222 GTLGTSIKTMYEAFN

-243 LFSANFKTGMSS
+243 LLSANFKTGVSS
-255 IVSALKELETVKN
+255 IASALKELETVKN

-277 LDKLFLTIEKYSR
+277 LDKLFLTIEKYSN

-298 LSKASLKIGT
+298 LSKASFKIGT
-308 ALQSFTGFRLTG
+308 ALQSFTGLKLTG

-382 ANVNLTHLIP
+382 ANVNLTRLIP

-415 RLFTMTQKAGIGFNS
+415 RLFTMTQKAGVGFNS
-430 LGQGIDRANKSLS
+430 LAQGVDRANKSLS

-486 TTSYGVTKGTQD
+486 TTSYGVTKGTQA

-524 RRYGRTANQS
+524 RRYGRTAHQS
-534 MEFTNTLAKALSLGG
+534 MEFTNTLAKALALGG

-586 VDALIEEVKE
+586 VDALIDEVKE
-596 YYKLADANRGTL
+596 YYKLANANRGTL

-614 GGINIDVILGAVE
+614 GGINIEVILGAVE

-672 VNVVNYLADNLDE
+672 VNVVNYLADNLDK

-777 TNASSASIIA
+777 TNTSSASIIA

-801 GGAGVLRTSANIVG
+801 GGTGVLRTSANIVS

-838 KVIYTM
+838 TVIYTM
-844 VSNLKKAFGF
+844 VTNLKKAFGF

-873 GLAISIKNTIPSFDG
+873 GLAISIKETMPF
-888 LAITIKKTNA
+888 
-898 FFVGLAISIKN
+898 
-909 TIPSVEQL
+909 VEQL
-917 SSVFN
+917 ASVFN
-922 KIGNAIKVMSREM
+922 KIANAIKVMSREM
-935 AEFLRLMAK
+935 TKFLRLMAK

-951 GEAISQAF
+951 GEAIAKAF
-959 LNKNQRNSLEDKMSY
+959 QNKSQRNSLEGKMSY
-974 LSGINMEIKDGN
+974 LSGVNMEIKDGN

-1009 KEVANGRT
+1009 KDLANSRT
-1017 GIEEYKEKFFEEF
+1017 GVEGYKQKFFKEF
-1030 SKIPS
+1030 SEIAP

-1040 ILDTVEKYRVQ
+1040 ILDTVEKYMIQ

-1057 KSKFLQTMGNYEKRQ
+1057 VSKFRQTMGNYEKRQ

-1102 LMRTIPQYGKSFWT
+1102 LMGTIPQNGKSFWT
-1116 DLINE
+1116 DLTNE
-1121 TGKPHSN
+1121 ASKPHSN
-1128 MYKKGEEELR
+1128 MYKKGEAKLR
-1138 KQKAIEL
+1138 EQKAIEL

-1161 PIQNSGIGGD
+1161 PNLPNSGIGGA
-1171 DDGDK
+1171 
-1176 DNGGKKEWK
+1176 DNGGKKEREKEWR

-1218 TDMLYIDKQELE
+1218 TDMLYLDKQELE

-1294 LERIIDDMG
+1294 LERIIEDMG

-1346 NENFEELRSAFIQQY
+1346 NENFEELRSAFIKQY
-1361 GRTPNSTETQNLK
+1361 KRTPNSTETQNLK

-1403 KTNLENIGSL
+1403 KTKLENIGSL
-1413 LASNNNVSQSTL
+1413 LASNNNVSRSTL

-1448 EGMLFQQG
+1448 EGILFQQG
-1456 FSQATG
+1456 FLQATG
-1462 EEFSQWKANIMS
+1462 EEFSRWKANIMS
-1474 GVAEVA
+1474 GLAEVA

-1567 EAITASAMPAAAATS
+1567 EAITASAMPAATATS

-1596 LMALLASMAMMQGFS
+1596 LMALLASMAMMKGFS

-1668 NQTYRTGGGANVNV
+1668 NQTYGTSGGANVNV

>member
-63 KQVKELNKLNLK
+63 KRVKELNKINLK

-83 ENVEKLTVALS
+83 ENVKKLTVALS
-94 SLAKLDISKVTSH
+94 SLAKLDISKVTSR
-107 SKKIVELASGI
+107 SKKFVELASGI

-165 LSNVKSSALTGVA
+165 LSNVKASALTGVA

-189 SALRRSGNVGNG
+189 TALRRSGNVGNG
-201 LIMLAKGLSSLDIKT
+201 LMMLAKGLSSLDIKT

-255 IVSALKELETVKN
+255 IASALKELETVKN

-290 MKLSGLNN
+290 MKVSGLNN

-415 RLFTMTQKAGIGFNS
+415 RLFTMTQKAGVSFNS

-534 MEFTNTLAKALSLGG
+534 MEFTNTLAKALALGG

-614 GGINIDVILGAVE
+614 GGINIEVILGAVK

-657 WWSNAVKSTGILRGF
+657 WWSNAVKSTGILRSF
-672 VNVVNYLADNLDE
+672 VNVVNYLADNLDK

-838 KVIYTM
+838 TVIYSM
-844 VSNLKKAFGF
+844 VTNLKKAFGF

-864 VNETNAFFV
+864 INETNAFFV
-873 GLAISIKNTIPSFDG
+873 GLAISIKKTIPF
-888 LAITIKKTNA
+888 
-898 FFVGLAISIKN
+898 
-909 TIPSVEQL
+909 VEQL

-935 AEFLRLMAK
+935 AKFLKLMAK

-951 GEAISQAF
+951 GEAISKAF
-959 LNKNQRNSLEDKMSY
+959 QNKIQRNSLEDKMSY
-974 LSGINMEIKDGN
+974 LSGLNMEIKDGN

-998 RSFLSDMNKEY
+998 SSFLTDMNKEY
-1009 KEVANGRT
+1009 KDLANSRT

-1030 SKIPS
+1030 SEIPR

-1040 ILDTVEKYRVQ
+1040 ILDTVEKYKAQ
-1051 QKNPEY
+1051 QKDLEY
-1057 KSKFLQTMGNYEKRQ
+1057 NSKFTQTMGNYEKRQ
-1072 KLNLDELAKITMNEA
+1072 KLNLDELAKIAMNEA
-1087 EIQRYQDLVLERVVA
+1087 EIQRYQYLVLDRVVA
-1102 LMRTIPQYGKSFWT
+1102 LMRTIPQNGKSFWT

-1121 TGKPHSN
+1121 ASKPQSN
-1128 MYKKGEEELR
+1128 MSKKGEEKLR

-1153 LIDAVKRN
+1153 LIDAIKRN
-1161 PIQNSGIGGD
+1161 PIQNSSIGGD

-1176 DNGGKKEWK
+1176 DNGGKKEWR

-1218 TDMLYIDKQELE
+1218 TDMLYLDKQELE

-1276 LVEEAKSPMK
+1276 LVEETKSPMK

-1294 LERIIDDMG
+1294 LERIIEDMG

-1361 GRTPNSTETQNLK
+1361 KRTPNSTETQNLK
-1374 NKAEQMRLMQ
+1374 NKAEQMRLTQ

-1397 DNFFKS
+1397 DSFFKS
-1403 KTNLENIGSL
+1403 KTKLENIGSL

-1437 TVGNDVDMNSK
+1437 AVGNDVDMNSK

-1456 FSQATG
+1456 FLQATG

-1596 LMALLASMAMMQGFS
+1596 LMALLASMAMMKGFS

-1668 NQTYRTGGGANVNV
+1668 NQTYGTGGGANVNV

>member
-1 MSQAT
+1 
-6 ISYNIE
+6 
-12 TRLTDGVTSAIEK
+12 
-25 LDQKLTKLQN
+25 
-35 KKIEIKLGTDGLNDK
+35 
-50 SLVDGLTKISTAL
+50 
-63 KQVKELNKLNLK
+63 
-75 IDIDKSTS
+75 
-83 ENVEKLTVALS
+83 
-94 SLAKLDISKVTSH
+94 
-107 SKKIVELASGI
+107 
-118 KSLSSINTA
+118 
-127 SLSLV
+127 
-132 IIYLKDLNKAMM
+132 
-144 GNKNSTKIANDLAN
+144 
-158 LATSLNS
+158 
-165 LSNVKSSALTGVA
+165 
-178 DSLKVLNSIDF
+178 
-189 SALRRSGNVGNG
+189 
-201 LIMLAKGLSSLDIKT
+201 
-216 ATLKKM
+216 
-222 GALGTSIKSMYEAFN
+222 
-237 SDVNFQ
+237 
-243 LFSANFKTGMSS
+243 
-255 IVSALKELETVKN
+255 
-268 SIGPSMISN
+268 
-277 LDKLFLTIEKYSR
+277 
-290 MKLSGLNN
+290 
-298 LSKASLKIGT
+298 
-308 ALQSFTGFRLTG
+308 
-320 SNIDS
+320 
-325 LNRLFLTISKMA
+325 
-337 SRKINMASVSVI
+337 
-349 STLGIALS
+349 
-357 NFQRLRITERN
+357 
-368 ILNLDNLLSTLSKY
+368 
-382 ANVNLTHLIP
+382 
-392 QLNALGIALSN
+392 
-403 LSLGGF
+403 
-409 NVRAIQ
+409 
-415 RLFTMTQKAGIGFNS
+415 
-430 LGQGIDRANKSLS
+430 
-443 EILGTQRLAVRMF
+443 
-456 GAMYLKDMVVEFMKY
+456 
-471 SDTITIVQN
+471 
-480 KLKQVY
+480 
-486 TTSYGVTKGTQD
+486 
-498 LLDSANNARTDFDAF
+498 
-513 STAFLRYDLVL
+513 
-524 RRYGRTANQS
+524 
-534 MEFTNTLAKALSLGG
+534 
-549 ATTQEASSAMIQ
+549 
-561 LSQSLSKGKADGDEF
+561 
-576 RSIMENAPLL
+576 
-586 VDALIEEVKE
+586 
-596 YYKLADANRGTL
+596 
-608 LELAPK
+608 
-614 GGINIDVILGAVE
+614 
-627 RLKSKVDST
+627 
-636 FSSLDMT
+636 
-643 VEQVMTKMNNNFKM
+643 
-657 WWSNAVKSTGILRGF
+657 
-672 VNVVNYLADNLDE
+672 
-685 VMNTVTLLI
+685 
-694 KSFVAYKVAQVAIA
+694 
-708 VAIKAYNASIKASA
+708 
-722 MWDVVKSRGIGQLIR
+722 
-737 DYTQYTRAV
+737 
-746 MANNIAI
+746 
-753 ARNNALNKY
+753 
-762 SFYGRNKELRANTKV
+762 
-777 TNASSASIIA
+777 
-787 ENALADRVFSRKLG
+787 
-801 GGAGVLRTSANIVG
+801 
-815 TLAKGVGEIVKV
+815 
-827 GGRLGAVTVAL
+827 
-838 KVIYTM
+838 
-844 VSNLKKAFGF
+844 
-854 LTDPFKNPLQ
+854 
-864 VNETNAFFV
+864 
-873 GLAISIKNTIPSFDG
+873 
-888 LAITIKKTNA
+888 
-898 FFVGLAISIKN
+898 
-909 TIPSVEQL
+909 
-917 SSVFN
+917 
-922 KIGNAIKVMSREM
+922 
-935 AEFLRLMAK
+935 
-944 WDNLAIT
+944 
-951 GEAISQAF
+951 
-959 LNKNQRNSLEDKMSY
+959 
-974 LSGINMEIKDGN
+974 
-986 LYSGGAVRGDTL
+986 
-998 RSFLSDMNKEY
+998 
-1009 KEVANGRT
+1009 
-1017 GIEEYKEKFFEEF
+1017 
-1030 SKIPS
+1030 
-1035 ELRTE
+1035 
-1040 ILDTVEKYRVQ
+1040 
-1051 QKNPEY
+1051 
-1057 KSKFLQTMGNYEKRQ
+1057 
-1072 KLNLDELAKITMNEA
+1072 
-1087 EIQRYQDLVLERVVA
+1087 
-1102 LMRTIPQYGKSFWT
+1102 
-1116 DLINE
+1116 
-1121 TGKPHSN
+1121 

-1153 LIDAVKRN
+1153 LIDAIKRN

-1218 TDMLYIDKQELE
+1218 TDMLYLDKQELE

-1244 FGKTASEQEMK
+1244 FGKAASEQEMK

-1346 NENFEELRSAFIQQY
+1346 NENFEKLRSGFIQQY
-1361 GRTPNSTETQNLK
+1361 GHTPNSTKTQNLK
-1374 NKAEQMRLMQ
+1374 NEAEQMRLMQ

-1403 KTNLENIGSL
+1403 KTKLENIGSL

-1524 NVGQQILDSVIPAL
+1524 NVGHQILDSVIPAL

-1582 VASWGSA
+1582 VASWGNA

-1596 LMALLASMAMMQGFS
+1596 LMALLASMAMMKGFS

-1668 NQTYRTGGGANVNV
+1668 NQTYGTGGSANVNV

>member
-63 KQVKELNKLNLK
+63 KRVKELNKINLK

-83 ENVEKLTVALS
+83 ENVKKLTVALG
-94 SLAKLDISKVTSH
+94 SLAKLDISKVTSR
-107 SKKIVELASGI
+107 SKKFVELASGI

-132 IIYLKDLNKAMM
+132 IVYLKDLNKAMM

-165 LSNVKSSALTGVA
+165 LSNVKASALTGIA

-189 SALRRSGNVGNG
+189 SALRRSGNIGNG
-201 LIMLAKGLSSLDIKT
+201 LMMLAKGLSSLDIKM

-290 MKLSGLNN
+290 MKVSGLNN

-415 RLFTMTQKAGIGFNS
+415 RLFTMTQKAGVSFNS

-534 MEFTNTLAKALSLGG
+534 MEFTNTLAKALALGG

-596 YYKLADANRGTL
+596 YYKLANANRGTL

-657 WWSNAVKSTGILRGF
+657 WWSNAVKSTGILRSF
-672 VNVVNYLADNLDE
+672 VNVVNYLADNLDK

-753 ARNNALNKY
+753 AKNNALNKY

-838 KVIYTM
+838 TVIYTM
-844 VSNLKKAFGF
+844 VTNLKKAFGF

-873 GLAISIKNTIPSFDG
+873 GLAISIKKTIPF
-888 LAITIKKTNA
+888 
-898 FFVGLAISIKN
+898 
-909 TIPSVEQL
+909 VEQL

-935 AEFLRLMAK
+935 TEFLKLMAK

-951 GEAISQAF
+951 GEAISKAF
-959 LNKNQRNSLEDKMSY
+959 QNKIQRNSLEDKMSY
-974 LSGINMEIKDGN
+974 LSGLNMEIKDGN

-998 RSFLSDMNKEY
+998 RSFLTDMNKEY
-1009 KEVANGRT
+1009 KDLANSRT
-1017 GIEEYKEKFFEEF
+1017 GIEEYKEKFFKEF
-1030 SKIPS
+1030 SKIAP

-1040 ILDTVEKYRVQ
+1040 ILDTVEKYMSQ

-1057 KSKFLQTMGNYEKRQ
+1057 KSKFLQTRGNHEKRQ
-1072 KLNLDELAKITMNEA
+1072 KLNLDELAKIAMNEA

-1102 LMRTIPQYGKSFWT
+1102 LMRTIPQNGKSFWT

-1121 TGKPHSN
+1121 ASKPHSN

-1138 KQKAIEL
+1138 KQKEIEI
-1145 VTKGAPTD
+1145 VTKGIPTD

-1171 DDGDK
+1171 NDGG
-1176 DNGGKKEWK
+1176 DNDGGKKEWR

-1218 TDMLYIDKQELE
+1218 TDMLYLDKQELE

-1294 LERIIDDMG
+1294 LERIIEDMG

-1403 KTNLENIGSL
+1403 KTKLENMGSL

-1456 FSQATG
+1456 FLQATG

-1555 SATSTAQVVAQN
+1555 SATSTAQVVAEN
-1567 EAITASAMPAAAATS
+1567 EAIAASALPAAAATS

-1596 LMALLASMAMMQGFS
+1596 LMALLASMAMMKGFS

-1668 NQTYRTGGGANVNV
+1668 NQTYGTGGGANVNV

>member
-35 KKIEIKLGTDGLNDK
+35 KKIEIKLGADGLNDK
-50 SLVDGLTKISTAL
+50 SLVDGLTKISAAL
-63 KQVKELNKLNLK
+63 KRVKELNKINLK

-83 ENVEKLTVALS
+83 ESVKKLTVALS
-94 SLAKLDISKVTSH
+94 SLANLDISKVTSR
-107 SKKIVELASGI
+107 SKKIIELASGI

-165 LSNVKSSALTGVA
+165 LSNVKASALTGVA

-201 LIMLAKGLSSLDIKT
+201 LMMLAKGLSSLDVKT

-277 LDKLFLTIEKYSR
+277 LDKLFLTIEKYSG
-290 MKLSGLNN
+290 MKVSGLNN

-480 KLKQVY
+480 KLKQIY

-513 STAFLRYDLVL
+513 STAFSRYDLVL

-534 MEFTNTLAKALSLGG
+534 MEFTNTLAKALALGG

-596 YYKLADANRGTL
+596 YYKLTNANRGTL

-614 GGINIDVILGAVE
+614 GGINIDVILGAVK

-672 VNVVNYLADNLDE
+672 VNVVNYMADNLDK

-838 KVIYTM
+838 TVIYSM
-844 VSNLKKAFGF
+844 VTNLKKAFGF

-873 GLAISIKNTIPSFDG
+873 GLAISIKKTIPF
-888 LAITIKKTNA
+888 
-898 FFVGLAISIKN
+898 
-909 TIPSVEQL
+909 VEQL

-922 KIGNAIKVMSREM
+922 KIGNAIKVMSIEM
-935 AEFLRLMAK
+935 AKFIRLMAK

-951 GEAISQAF
+951 GEAISKAF
-959 LNKNQRNSLEDKMSY
+959 QNKIQRNSLEDKMSY
-974 LSGINMEIKDGN
+974 LSGLNMEIKDGN

-998 RSFLSDMNKEY
+998 SSFLTDMNKEY
-1009 KEVANGRT
+1009 KNLANSRT
-1017 GIEEYKEKFFEEF
+1017 GIEEYKEKFFKEF

-1040 ILDTVEKYRVQ
+1040 ILDTVEKYKGQ
-1051 QKNPEY
+1051 QKDPEY
-1057 KSKFLQTMGNYEKRQ
+1057 VLKIRQTMGNYEKLQ

-1087 EIQRYQDLVLERVVA
+1087 EIQRYQDLVLDRVVA
-1102 LMRTIPQYGKSFWT
+1102 LMRTIPQNGKSFWT

-1121 TGKPHSN
+1121 ASKPQSN
-1128 MYKKGEEELR
+1128 MSKEGEEELR

-1145 VTKGAPTD
+1145 VTKGAPAD

-1171 DDGDK
+1171 NDGGDNDGG

-1191 LTGFGGKELS
+1191 LTSFGGKELS

-1218 TDMLYIDKQELE
+1218 TDMLYLDKQELE

-1294 LERIIDDMG
+1294 LERIIEDMG

-1361 GRTPNSTETQNLK
+1361 KRTPNSTETQDLK

-1403 KTNLENIGSL
+1403 KTKLENIGSL
-1413 LASNNNVSQSTL
+1413 LASNNNVSRSTL

-1437 TVGNDVDMNSK
+1437 AVGNDVDMNSK

-1456 FSQATG
+1456 FLQATG

-1567 EAITASAMPAAAATS
+1567 EAITASAMPAATATS

-1596 LMALLASMAMMQGFS
+1596 LMALLASMAMMKGFS

-1668 NQTYRTGGGANVNV
+1668 NQTYGTGGSANVNV

>member
-50 SLVDGLTKISTAL
+50 SLVDGLTKISAAL

-83 ENVEKLTVALS
+83 ESVKKLTVALS
-94 SLAKLDISKVTSH
+94 SLAKLDISKVTSR
-107 SKKIVELASGI
+107 SKKIIELASGI

-144 GNKNSTKIANDLAN
+144 GNKDYTKIANDLSN

-165 LSNVKSSALTGVA
+165 LSNVKASALTGVA

-201 LIMLAKGLSSLDIKT
+201 LMMLAKGLSSLDVKT

-277 LDKLFLTIEKYSR
+277 LDKLFLTIEKYSG
-290 MKLSGLNN
+290 MKVSGLNN

-480 KLKQVY
+480 KLKQIY

-513 STAFLRYDLVL
+513 STAFSRYDLVL

-534 MEFTNTLAKALSLGG
+534 MEFTNTLAKALALGG

-596 YYKLADANRGTL
+596 YYKLANANRGTL

-627 RLKSKVDST
+627 KLKSKVDST

-672 VNVVNYLADNLDE
+672 VNVVNYLADNLDK

-838 KVIYTM
+838 TVIYTL
-844 VSNLKKAFGF
+844 VTNLKKAFGF

-873 GLAISIKNTIPSFDG
+873 GLAISIKKSIPF
-888 LAITIKKTNA
+888 
-898 FFVGLAISIKN
+898 
-909 TIPSVEQL
+909 VEQL

-922 KIGNAIKVMSREM
+922 KIANTIKVMSREM
-935 AEFLRLMAK
+935 AKFLRLMAK

-951 GEAISQAF
+951 GEAISKAF
-959 LNKNQRNSLEDKMSY
+959 QNKNQRNSLEDKMSY
-974 LSGINMEIKDGN
+974 LSGLNMEIKDGN
-986 LYSGGAVRGDTL
+986 LYSRGAVRGDTL
-998 RSFLSDMNKEY
+998 SSFLTDMNKEY
-1009 KEVANGRT
+1009 KDLANSRT
-1017 GIEEYKEKFFEEF
+1017 GIEEFKEKFFEEF
-1030 SKIPS
+1030 SEIPR

-1040 ILDTVEKYRVQ
+1040 ILDTVEKYRGQ

-1072 KLNLDELAKITMNEA
+1072 KLNLDELAKIAMNEA

-1102 LMRTIPQYGKSFWT
+1102 LMITIPQNGKSFWT
-1116 DLINE
+1116 DFINE
-1121 TGKPHSN
+1121 ASKPQSN
-1128 MYKKGEEELR
+1128 MSKKGEEELR

-1145 VTKGAPTD
+1145 VTKGAPAD

-1171 DDGDK
+1171 NDGG
-1176 DNGGKKEWK
+1176 DNDGGKKEWK

-1218 TDMLYIDKQELE
+1218 TDMLYLDKQELE

-1294 LERIIDDMG
+1294 LERIIEDMG

-1346 NENFEELRSAFIQQY
+1346 NENFEELRSGFIKKHK
-1361 GRTPNSTETQNLK
+1361 RTPNSTETQDLK
-1374 NKAEQMRLMQ
+1374 NKAEKMRLMQ

-1403 KTNLENIGSL
+1403 KTKLENMGSL
-1413 LASNNNVSQSTL
+1413 LASNNNVSRSTL

-1456 FSQATG
+1456 FLQATG
-1462 EEFSQWKANIMS
+1462 EEFSQWKANIMA

-1487 QSVTNIWTDMTTTMS
+1487 QSVTNIWADMTTTMS

-1567 EAITASAMPAAAATS
+1567 EAITASAMPAATATS

-1596 LMALLASMAMMQGFS
+1596 LMALLASMAMMKGFS

-1668 NQTYRTGGGANVNV
+1668 NQTYGTGGGANVNV

>member
-63 KQVKELNKLNLK
+63 KQVKKLNKLNLK

-83 ENVEKLTVALS
+83 ENVKKLTVALS
-94 SLAKLDISKVTSH
+94 SLANLDISKVTSR

-165 LSNVKSSALTGVA
+165 LSNVKASALTGVA

-201 LIMLAKGLSSLDIKT
+201 LMMLAKGLSSLDVKT

-243 LFSANFKTGMSS
+243 LFSANFKTGVSS
-255 IVSALKELETVKN
+255 IVPALKELETVKN

-277 LDKLFLTIEKYSR
+277 LDKLFLTIEKYSG
-290 MKLSGLNN
+290 MKVSGLNN

-320 SNIDS
+320 SNVDS

-415 RLFTMTQKAGIGFNS
+415 RLFTMTQKAGVSFNS

-513 STAFLRYDLVL
+513 STAFSRYDLVL

-534 MEFTNTLAKALSLGG
+534 MEFTNTLAKALALGG

-596 YYKLADANRGTL
+596 YYKLTNANRGTL

-614 GGINIDVILGAVE
+614 GGINIEVILGAVK

-672 VNVVNYLADNLDE
+672 VNVVNYMADNLDK

-801 GGAGVLRTSANIVG
+801 GGAGVLRTSTNIVG

-838 KVIYTM
+838 TVIYSM
-844 VSNLKKAFGF
+844 VTNLKKAFGF

-873 GLAISIKNTIPSFDG
+873 GLAISIK
-888 LAITIKKTNA
+888 K
-898 FFVGLAISIKN
+898 

-922 KIGNAIKVMSREM
+922 KIGNTIKVMSREM
-935 AEFLRLMAK
+935 AKFLRLMAK
-944 WDNLAIT
+944 WDNLAIS
-951 GEAISQAF
+951 GEAISKAF
-959 LNKNQRNSLEDKMSY
+959 QNKNQRNNLEDKMSY
-974 LSGINMEIKDGN
+974 LSGLNMEIKDGN

-998 RSFLSDMNKEY
+998 SSFLTDMNKEY
-1009 KEVANGRT
+1009 KNLANSRT

-1040 ILDTVEKYRVQ
+1040 MLDAVEKYRAQ
-1051 QKNPEY
+1051 QKDPEY
-1057 KSKFLQTMGNYEKRQ
+1057 VLKFRQTMGNYEARQ
-1072 KLNLDELAKITMNEA
+1072 KLNLDELAKIAKNEA
-1087 EIQRYQDLVLERVVA
+1087 EIQRYQYLVLERVVA
-1102 LMRTIPQYGKSFWT
+1102 LMRTIPQNGKSFWT

-1121 TGKPHSN
+1121 ASKPQSN
-1128 MYKKGEEELR
+1128 MSKKGEEELR

-1145 VTKGAPTD
+1145 VTKGAPAD

-1171 DDGDK
+1171 NDGG

-1218 TDMLYIDKQELE
+1218 TDMLYLDKQELE

-1294 LERIIDDMG
+1294 LERIIEDMG
-1303 KLGEDTSMWV
+1303 KLGEDTSMWI

-1361 GRTPNSTETQNLK
+1361 KRTPNSTETQDLK

-1413 LASNNNVSQSTL
+1413 LASNNNVSRSTL

-1456 FSQATG
+1456 FLQATG

-1596 LMALLASMAMMQGFS
+1596 LMALLASMAMMKGFS

-1668 NQTYRTGGGANVNV
+1668 NQTYGTGGSANVNV

>member
-63 KQVKELNKLNLK
+63 KQVKKLNKLNLK

-83 ENVEKLTVALS
+83 ENVKKLTVALS
-94 SLAKLDISKVTSH
+94 SLANLDISKVTSR
-107 SKKIVELASGI
+107 SKKIIELASGI

-132 IIYLKDLNKAMM
+132 IIYLKDLNKAIM

-165 LSNVKSSALTGVA
+165 LSNVKASALTGVA

-201 LIMLAKGLSSLDIKT
+201 LMMLARGLSSLDVKT

-243 LFSANFKTGMSS
+243 LFSANFKTGVSS
-255 IVSALKELETVKN
+255 IVPALKELETVKN

-277 LDKLFLTIEKYSR
+277 LDKLFLTIEKYSG
-290 MKLSGLNN
+290 MKVSGLNN

-320 SNIDS
+320 SNIDN

-513 STAFLRYDLVL
+513 STAFSRYDLVL

-534 MEFTNTLAKALSLGG
+534 MEFTNTLAKALALGG

-596 YYKLADANRGTL
+596 YYKLTNANRGTL

-614 GGINIDVILGAVE
+614 GGINIEVILGAVK

-838 KVIYTM
+838 TVIYTM
-844 VSNLKKAFGF
+844 VTNLKKAFGF

-873 GLAISIKNTIPSFDG
+873 GLAISIKKTIPF
-888 LAITIKKTNA
+888 
-898 FFVGLAISIKN
+898 
-909 TIPSVEQL
+909 VEQL

-922 KIGNAIKVMSREM
+922 KIANTIKVMSREM
-935 AEFLRLMAK
+935 AKFLRLMAK

-951 GEAISQAF
+951 GEAISKAF
-959 LNKNQRNSLEDKMSY
+959 QNKNQRNSLEDKMSY
-974 LSGINMEIKDGN
+974 LSGVNMEIKDGN

-998 RSFLSDMNKEY
+998 RSFLTDMNKEY
-1009 KEVANGRT
+1009 KDLANSRT

-1040 ILDTVEKYRVQ
+1040 MLDAVEKYRAQ
-1051 QKNPEY
+1051 QKDPEY
-1057 KSKFLQTMGNYEKRQ
+1057 VLKFRQTMGNYEARQ
-1072 KLNLDELAKITMNEA
+1072 KLNLDELAKIAKNEA
-1087 EIQRYQDLVLERVVA
+1087 EIQRYQYLVLERVVA
-1102 LMRTIPQYGKSFWT
+1102 LMRTIPQNGKSFWT

-1121 TGKPHSN
+1121 ASKPQSN
-1128 MYKKGEEELR
+1128 MSKKGEEELR
-1138 KQKAIEL
+1138 KQKEIEL
-1145 VTKGAPTD
+1145 VTKGAPAD

-1171 DDGDK
+1171 NDGG

-1218 TDMLYIDKQELE
+1218 TDMLYLDKQELE

-1244 FGKTASEQEMK
+1244 FGKIASEQEMK

-1294 LERIIDDMG
+1294 LERIIEDMG

-1333 IEAQEQLSHIREK
+1333 IEAQEQLSHVREK
-1346 NENFEELRSAFIQQY
+1346 NENFEELRSGFIQQW
-1361 GRTPNSTETQNLK
+1361 GRTPNSTETQDLK

-1413 LASNNNVSQSTL
+1413 LASNNNVSRSTL

-1456 FSQATG
+1456 FLQATG

-1596 LMALLASMAMMQGFS
+1596 LMALLASMAMMKGFS

-1668 NQTYRTGGGANVNV
+1668 NQTYGTGGSANVNV

>member
-35 KKIEIKLGTDGLNDK
+35 KKIEIKLGADGLNDK
-50 SLVDGLTKISTAL
+50 SLVDGLTKISAAL
-63 KQVKELNKLNLK
+63 KQVKESNKLNLK

-83 ENVEKLTVALS
+83 ENVKKLTVALS
-94 SLAKLDISKVTSH
+94 SLANLDISKVTSR

-165 LSNVKSSALTGVA
+165 LSNVKASALTGVA

-201 LIMLAKGLSSLDIKT
+201 LMMLAKGLSSLDIKT

-243 LFSANFKTGMSS
+243 LFSANFKTGVSS
-255 IVSALKELETVKN
+255 IVPALKELETVKN

-277 LDKLFLTIEKYSR
+277 LDKLFLTIEKYSG
-290 MKLSGLNN
+290 MKVSGLNN

-320 SNIDS
+320 SNIDN

-382 ANVNLTHLIP
+382 ANVDLTHLIP

-534 MEFTNTLAKALSLGG
+534 MEFTNTLAKALALGG

-596 YYKLADANRGTL
+596 YYKLANANRGTL

-614 GGINIDVILGAVE
+614 GGINIEVILGAVE
-627 RLKSKVDST
+627 KLKSKVDST

-657 WWSNAVKSTGILRGF
+657 WWSNAVKSTGILRSF
-672 VNVVNYLADNLDE
+672 VNVVNYLADNLDK

-787 ENALADRVFSRKLG
+787 ENDLADRVFSRKLA

-838 KVIYTM
+838 TVIRTM
-844 VSNLKKAFGF
+844 VTNLKKAFGF

-873 GLAISIKNTIPSFDG
+873 GLAISIKKNITFVEQ
-888 LAITIKKTNA
+888 LAISIKKTNA
-898 FFVGLAISIKN
+898 FFVGLAISIIKN
-909 TIPSVEQL
+909 IPFVEQL

-922 KIGNAIKVMSREM
+922 KIANTIKVMSREM
-935 AEFLRLMAK
+935 AKFIRLMAK

-951 GEAISQAF
+951 GEAISKAF
-959 LNKNQRNSLEDKMSY
+959 QNKNQRNSLEDKMSY
-974 LSGINMEIKDGN
+974 LSGLNMEIKDGN

-998 RSFLSDMNKEY
+998 RSFLTNMNKEY
-1009 KEVANGRT
+1009 KDLANSRT
-1017 GIEEYKEKFFEEF
+1017 GIEEFKEKFFEEF
-1030 SKIPS
+1030 SEIPR

-1040 ILDTVEKYRVQ
+1040 ILDTVEKYRSQ

-1057 KSKFLQTMGNYEKRQ
+1057 RSKFLQTMGNYEARQ
-1072 KLNLDELAKITMNEA
+1072 KLNLDELAKIAMNEA
-1087 EIQRYQDLVLERVVA
+1087 EIQKYQDLVLERVVA
-1102 LMRTIPQYGKSFWT
+1102 LMRTIPQNGKSFWT

-1121 TGKPHSN
+1121 ASKPQSN
-1128 MYKKGEEELR
+1128 MSKKGEEELR

-1145 VTKGAPTD
+1145 VTKGAPAD

-1171 DDGDK
+1171 NDGG

-1218 TDMLYIDKQELE
+1218 TDMLYLDKQELE

-1294 LERIIDDMG
+1294 LERIIEDMG

-1361 GRTPNSTETQNLK
+1361 KRTPNSTETQDLK
-1374 NKAEQMRLMQ
+1374 NDAEQMRIMQ

-1403 KTNLENIGSL
+1403 KTKLENIGSL
-1413 LASNNNVSQSTL
+1413 LASNNNVSRSTL

-1456 FSQATG
+1456 FLQATG

-1596 LMALLASMAMMQGFS
+1596 LMALLASMAMMKGFS

-1668 NQTYRTGGGANVNV
+1668 NQTYGTGGSANVNV

>member
-35 KKIEIKLGTDGLNDK
+35 KKIEIKLGADGLNDK

-83 ENVEKLTVALS
+83 ENVKKLTVALS
-94 SLAKLDISKVTSH
+94 SLAKLDISKVTSS

-132 IIYLKDLNKAMM
+132 VIYLKDLNKAMM

-165 LSNVKSSALTGVA
+165 LSNVKASALTGVA

-201 LIMLAKGLSSLDIKT
+201 LMMLAKGLSSLDIKT

-222 GALGTSIKSMYEAFN
+222 GALGTSIKSMHEAFN

-243 LFSANFKTGMSS
+243 LLSANFKTGVSS
-255 IVSALKELETVKN
+255 IASALKELETVKN

-308 ALQSFTGFRLTG
+308 ALQSFTGLKLTG
-320 SNIDS
+320 SNVDS
-325 LNRLFLTISKMA
+325 LNRLFLTISKMG

-368 ILNLDNLLSTLSKY
+368 ILNLDNLLATLSKY
-382 ANVNLTHLIP
+382 ANVNLTRLIP
-392 QLNALGIALSN
+392 QLNALGVALSN

-415 RLFTMTQKAGIGFNS
+415 RLFTMTQKAGVGFNS

-486 TTSYGVTKGTQD
+486 TTSYGVTKGTQA

-534 MEFTNTLAKALSLGG
+534 MEFTNTLAKALALGG

-614 GGINIDVILGAVE
+614 GGINIEVILGAVE

-672 VNVVNYLADNLDE
+672 VNVVNYLADNLDK
-685 VMNTVTLLI
+685 VMNTVALLI

-838 KVIYTM
+838 TVIYTI
-844 VSNLKKAFGF
+844 VTNLKKAFGF

-873 GLAISIKNTIPSFDG
+873 GLAISIK
-888 LAITIKKTNA
+888 KTMP
-898 FFVGLAISIKN
+898 FVERLYSA
-909 TIPSVEQL
+909 
-917 SSVFN
+917 FN
-922 KIGNAIKVMSREM
+922 KIANTIKVMTREM
-935 AEFLRLMAK
+935 IKFLRLMAK

-951 GEAISQAF
+951 GEAISKAF
-959 LNKNQRNSLEDKMSY
+959 QNKIQRNSLEDKMSY
-974 LSGINMEIKDGN
+974 LSGVNMEIKDGN

-998 RSFLSDMNKEY
+998 RSFLNDMNKEY
-1009 KEVANGRT
+1009 KGLANSRT
-1017 GIEEYKEKFFEEF
+1017 GIEVYKEKFFKEF
-1030 SKIPS
+1030 SKIAP

-1040 ILDTVEKYRVQ
+1040 ILYTVERYMIQ

-1057 KSKFLQTMGNYEKRQ
+1057 EPKFRQTMGNYEKRQ
-1072 KLNLDELAKITMNEA
+1072 KLNLDELSKIAMNEA

-1102 LMRTIPQYGKSFWT
+1102 LMGTIPQNGKSFWT
-1116 DLINE
+1116 DLTNE
-1121 TGKPHSN
+1121 ASKPHSN

-1145 VTKGAPTD
+1145 VTKFVSTD
-1153 LIDAVKRN
+1153 LIDVLLRAPK
-1161 PIQNSGIGGD
+1161 QNGGT
-1171 DDGDK
+1171 DGDN
-1176 DNGGKKEWK
+1176 DGGNDGGKKEWK

-1191 LTGFGGKELS
+1191 LTSFGGKELS

-1218 TDMLYIDKQELE
+1218 TDMLYLDKQELE

-1244 FGKTASEQEMK
+1244 FGKTASEQKMK

-1294 LERIIDDMG
+1294 LERIIEDMG

-1403 KTNLENIGSL
+1403 KTKLENIGSL
-1413 LASNNNVSQSTL
+1413 LASNNNVSRSTL

-1456 FSQATG
+1456 FLQATG

-1538 IQMGIQWMANQV
+1538 IQMGIQWTANQV

-1567 EAITASAMPAAAATS
+1567 EAITASALPAATATS

-1589 AVIGGAV
+1589 AVVGGAV
-1596 LMALLASMAMMQGFS
+1596 LMALLASMAMMKGFS

-1668 NQTYRTGGGANVNV
+1668 NQTYGTGGGANVNV

>member
-35 KKIEIKLGTDGLNDK
+35 KKIEIKLGADGLNDK
-50 SLVDGLTKISTAL
+50 SLVDGLTKISAAL
-63 KQVKELNKLNLK
+63 KRVKELNKLNLK

-83 ENVEKLTVALS
+83 ESVKKLTVALS
-94 SLAKLDISKVTSH
+94 SLAKLDISKVTSR
-107 SKKIVELASGI
+107 SKKFIELASGI

-165 LSNVKSSALTGVA
+165 LSNVKASALTGIA

-189 SALRRSGNVGNG
+189 SALRRSGNIGNG
-201 LIMLAKGLSSLDIKT
+201 LMMLAKGLSSLDVKT

-237 SDVNFQ
+237 SDINFQ

-277 LDKLFLTIEKYSR
+277 LDKLFLTIEKYSG
-290 MKLSGLNN
+290 MKVSGLNN

-320 SNIDS
+320 SNVDS

-471 SDTITIVQN
+471 SDTIIIVQN
-480 KLKQVY
+480 KLKQIY

-534 MEFTNTLAKALSLGG
+534 MEFTNTLAKALALGG

-596 YYKLADANRGTL
+596 YYKLTNANRGTL

-657 WWSNAVKSTGILRGF
+657 WWSNAVKSTGILRSF
-672 VNVVNYLADNLDE
+672 VNVVNYLADNLDK

-838 KVIYTM
+838 TVIYTM
-844 VSNLKKAFGF
+844 VTNLKKAFGF

-873 GLAISIKNTIPSFDG
+873 GLAISIKKTIPF
-888 LAITIKKTNA
+888 
-898 FFVGLAISIKN
+898 
-909 TIPSVEQL
+909 VEQL

-935 AEFLRLMAK
+935 AKFLRLMAK

-951 GEAISQAF
+951 GEAISKAF
-959 LNKNQRNSLEDKMSY
+959 QNKNQRNNLEDKMSY
-974 LSGINMEIKDGN
+974 LSGVNMEIKDGN

-998 RSFLSDMNKEY
+998 SSFLTDMNKEY
-1009 KEVANGRT
+1009 KDLANSRT
-1017 GIEEYKEKFFEEF
+1017 GIEEFKEKFFEEF
-1030 SKIPS
+1030 SEIPH

-1040 ILDTVEKYRVQ
+1040 ILDTVEKYRSQ

-1057 KSKFLQTMGNYEKRQ
+1057 RSKFLQTMGNYEKRQ
-1072 KLNLDELAKITMNEA
+1072 KLNLDELAKIAMNEA

-1102 LMRTIPQYGKSFWT
+1102 LMRTIPQNGKSFWT

-1121 TGKPHSN
+1121 ASKPQSN
-1128 MYKKGEEELR
+1128 MSKKGEEELR

-1145 VTKGAPTD
+1145 VTKGAPAD

-1171 DDGDK
+1171 NDGG
-1176 DNGGKKEWK
+1176 DNDGGKKEWK

-1218 TDMLYIDKQELE
+1218 TDMLYLDKQELE

-1294 LERIIDDMG
+1294 LERIIEDMG

-1361 GRTPNSTETQNLK
+1361 KRTPNSTETQDLK

-1413 LASNNNVSQSTL
+1413 LASNNNVSRSTL

-1456 FSQATG
+1456 FLQATG
-1462 EEFSQWKANIMS
+1462 EEFSQWKANIMA

-1567 EAITASAMPAAAATS
+1567 EAITASAMPAATATS
-1582 VASWGSA
+1582 VASYGSA

-1596 LMALLASMAMMQGFS
+1596 LMALLASMAMMKGFS

-1668 NQTYRTGGGANVNV
+1668 NQTYGTGGSANVNV